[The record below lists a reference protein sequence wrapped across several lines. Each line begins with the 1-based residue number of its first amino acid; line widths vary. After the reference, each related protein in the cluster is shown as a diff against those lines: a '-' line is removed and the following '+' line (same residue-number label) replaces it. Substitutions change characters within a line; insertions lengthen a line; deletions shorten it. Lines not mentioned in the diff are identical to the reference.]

1 MRVFFQTSRQRSFLS
16 ACRIARKKWSASV
29 PLLLAALLTVVF
41 YSCRDEDL
49 LPSVQ
54 SVEHNGT
61 RTEDNA
67 NTSGLTIS
75 GDIKKFY
82 DDKNNLLYSGY
93 TYAPSRRVP
102 LVGEGR
108 VINQITK
115 NLVGVLSNSDNKLE
129 YLVDKN
135 LDNSVKLTG
144 LAEVNTGLPILSVKD
159 VNRVYYDSSNGIK
172 VGFLYKDPG
181 GLLSLNVLKGF
192 WVKTYLK
199 GEEQDG
205 SSTSGSGDDF
215 QLLNLNLL
223 NVSGGLSEISFTT
236 TKPFDEVRIGCASID
251 VDVLSGLE
259 FYYAFVGENPK
270 KIAASFGYYKEA
282 ETNSGLGNTNNL
294 IDEYPDNS
302 EQLSMLGHHELYVDF
317 NEKIVKDSEIG
328 FKTGGLKTLDIDL
341 TGLSLFEL
349 TNNDVNNKYVWGNEK
364 VLSGGIGISLLGTQD
379 GSMSAIA
386 KEDCYGVKIKLN
398 TGLVGGLL
406 DAILGLLGNTHYYY
420 AYSRD
425 PVEIDV
431 SSYFTIGNDTIST
444 DYYNLP
450 TPSDDG
456 SVSYSLDRWPSGA
469 TSPSISGNRIT
480 GMTVNGDYVVQAIY
494 KRGEETSWSYAVIHR
509 DKKEAEAGCNTM
521 MINTSANQGQYTVVE
536 SSGSQGGISL
546 FNKINNR
553 QNLVDDD
560 YTNYAEATNVLS
572 LIQFGSLAGVHSSQ
586 DIAPQGGGK
595 TRVGFVMQTNNQL
608 LGADVLKFFFIRLY
622 NDGKEVFSGLTAEND
637 AVGVGLV
644 GNDGSKLRFYVETD
658 QTFDQVELW
667 TAGLLN
673 VNLNTFRLYY
683 AFYEP
688 VTCEEYAG
696 TSEACM
702 EMITAQKHGATINYA
717 ETKSSSAAS
726 VGSTMNNLS
735 YVIDNSQQTA
745 ASIVAGVSLI
755 SRSTVAVKFNSI
767 RGGQPVGAI
776 LRTPGY
782 VLNASVLQNVT
793 IAAYNGGQAVASEST
808 SGGLASIEVISDAGL
823 AYMEVTPLQD
833 YDEVRISF
841 PSLADALETVW
852 LSGFYIRPD
861 ANGNGIPDCAE
872 EPDDQGGTDGIT
884 YKSITE
890 HVCVD
895 ETNDLGKVRIS
906 VDAQDDKVGTKLT
919 FTCYP
924 YNGNG
929 QKIEQEAELQQDDKG
944 YFFELSLP
952 VGDYSISGLSTYN
965 GLRAQVHPLK
975 TTWKRNAA
983 DTDWNNW
990 SNWTDGSPWGCTNV
1004 VIPTGATRYPNL
1016 KAWGSV
1022 DKFYGGNYCAN
1033 IHFEPGAAVLN
1044 TQYLEYDCAYV
1055 EMEVQSG
1062 MYHMISTPL
1071 HGMVTGDMFVSP
1083 EMPAYFTPLNGAT
1096 YREVRHNPVVRQKM
1110 YSRAVTTATSGT
1122 DLNGTVA
1129 ATADWSRTFNAVA
1142 QLYEQAQGIKMMV
1155 GNEGD
1160 GTSYRLRFPKAY
1172 TEYNYYTLS
1181 GGWVKEETLPEGARN
1196 MNGKFAYEES
1206 GFKPENAG
1214 RSFTFKLRN
1223 EEQGATYFVA
1233 GNPFMSYLDIKT
1245 FLTENKQSVQ
1255 AIRIIDSENVFGE
1268 EEGLVRIS
1276 LSENGNLSFDVAGEQ
1291 SNTIAPL
1298 QAFYVEASGDNAS
1311 DNVDIT
1317 YTSNM
1322 FVQPFAS
1329 TATRSSR
1336 SASVPAAGEMKIS
1349 AVSGNSVSSCS
1360 LLRSAG
1366 ASDAYNAKE
1375 DVITLIDE
1383 NFMPKVKVYTVAGKR
1398 ALDIQKIKNAARV
1411 DLGFMVK
1418 DGSQQTK
1425 FTLNYGSNWKGWTL
1439 VDKQTGNRYLL
1450 DGTSLTVNAG
1460 AMKSNNGRFYL
1471 VKE

>member
-1 MRVFFQTSRQRSFLS
+1 MSVFFQTSRQRSFLS
-16 ACRIARKKWSASV
+16 ACRIAGKKWSASV
-29 PLLLAALLTVVF
+29 PLFLAALLTVVF

-54 SVEHNGT
+54 SFEQGGT
-61 RTEDNA
+61 RAEA
-67 NTSGLTIS
+67 ASTSGL
-75 GDIKKFY
+75 DVVQ
-82 DDKNNLLYSGY
+82 DA
-93 TYAPSRRVP
+93 TYGATYKPNCRVP

-135 LDNSVKLTG
+135 LDNFVSLKG
-144 LAEVNTGLPILSVKD
+144 LAEVNAGLPILSVKD

-181 GLLSLNVLKGF
+181 GLLSLDVLKGF

-205 SSTSGSGDDF
+205 SSTSGSGDNF

-236 TKPFDEVRIGCASID
+236 TKPFDEVCIGCASID

-270 KIAASFGYYKEA
+270 KIAAEKH
-282 ETNSGLGNTNNL
+282 
-294 IDEYPDNS
+294 EYPYA
-302 EQLSMLGHHELYVDF
+302 EQERPLHPLSKGDLVNESLTDGPVCELV
-317 NEKIVKDSEIG
+317 S
-328 FKTGGLKTLDIDL
+328 
-341 TGLSLFEL
+341 
-349 TNNDVNNKYVWGNEK
+349 
-364 VLSGGIGISLLGTQD
+364 
-379 GSMSAIA
+379 
-386 KEDCYGVKIKLN
+386 
-398 TGLVGGLL
+398 
-406 DAILGLLGNTHYYY
+406 GLLGGGLTCRVDFGATIPVGSEVGYYTTGGGLASISLGATKLNAYDTSDNNPQSINTESGIGVSALAGGAREFSMILTKKDTRRLELDLPSGINLLSAVQVHY

-450 TPSDDG
+450 TPSDG
-456 SVSYSLDRWPSGA
+456 TVSYSLFSSPDGA
-469 TSPSISGNRIT
+469 TSSISGNRIT
-480 GMTVNGDYVVQAIY
+480 GMTVNGDYVVKAVY
-494 KRGEETSWSYAVIHR
+494 TREEKEISWSYAVIHR
-509 DKKEAEAGCNTM
+509 NKKEAEAGCNTM
-521 MINTSANQGQYTVVE
+521 MINTSGNKGQYTVVE

-553 QNLVDDD
+553 QNLVDGD

-586 DIAPQGGGK
+586 DIALQGGGK

-622 NDGKEVFSGLTAEND
+622 KDGKEVFSGLTAEND
-637 AVGVGLV
+637 AIGVGQV

-658 QTFDQVELW
+658 KTFDQVELW

-717 ETKSSSAAS
+717 ETKFSSAAS
-726 VGSTMNNLS
+726 VGATTNNLS

-782 VLNASVLQNVT
+782 VLNASVLQNVA

-841 PSLADALETVW
+841 PSLADALKTIW

-872 EPDDQGGTDGIT
+872 ELEVQGEIDIV
-884 YKSITE
+884 YRDITE

-895 ETNDLGKVRIS
+895 ETTYLGNVRIS
-906 VDAQDDKVGTKLT
+906 VDAKPELLGTELT

-929 QKIEQEAELQQDDKG
+929 QKIEQEAALQQDNNG

-975 TTWKRNAA
+975 TTWKRNAS

-1004 VIPTGATRYPNL
+1004 VIPAGATRYPNL
-1016 KAWGSV
+1016 NAWGSV

-1122 DLNGTVA
+1122 DPNGTVV

-1142 QLYEQAQGIKMMV
+1142 QPYEQAQGIKMMV
-1155 GNEGD
+1155 GND
-1160 GTSYRLRFPKAY
+1160 WGTSYRLRFPKAY

-1181 GGWVKEETLPEGARN
+1181 GGWVKKETLPEGARN
-1196 MNGKFAYEES
+1196 MNGKFAYEVI
-1206 GFKPENAG
+1206 GFNPENAG
-1214 RSFTFKLRN
+1214 SSFTFELRN

-1255 AIRIIDSENVFGE
+1255 AIRIIDSENIFGR

-1276 LSENGNLSFDVAGEQ
+1276 LGENGD
-1291 SNTIAPL
+1291 
-1298 QAFYVEASGDNAS
+1298 
-1311 DNVDIT
+1311 
-1317 YTSNM
+1317 
-1322 FVQPFAS
+1322 
-1329 TATRSSR
+1329 
-1336 SASVPAAGEMKIS
+1336 
-1349 AVSGNSVSSCS
+1349 
-1360 LLRSAG
+1360 
-1366 ASDAYNAKE
+1366 
-1375 DVITLIDE
+1375 
-1383 NFMPKVKVYTVAGKR
+1383 
-1398 ALDIQKIKNAARV
+1398 
-1411 DLGFMVK
+1411 
-1418 DGSQQTK
+1418 
-1425 FTLNYGSNWKGWTL
+1425 
-1439 VDKQTGNRYLL
+1439 
-1450 DGTSLTVNAG
+1450 
-1460 AMKSNNGRFYL
+1460 
-1471 VKE
+1471 

>member
-1 MRVFFQTSRQRSFLS
+1 MSVFFQTSRQRSFLS
-16 ACRIARKKWSASV
+16 ACRIAGKKWSASV
-29 PLLLAALLTVVF
+29 PLFLAALLTVVF

-54 SVEHNGT
+54 SFEQGGT
-61 RTEDNA
+61 RAEA
-67 NTSGLTIS
+67 ASTSGL
-75 GDIKKFY
+75 DVVQ
-82 DDKNNLLYSGY
+82 DA
-93 TYAPSRRVP
+93 TYGATYKPNCRVP

-135 LDNSVKLTG
+135 LDNFVSLKG
-144 LAEVNTGLPILSVKD
+144 LAEVNAGLPILSVKD

-181 GLLSLNVLKGF
+181 GLLSLDVLKGF

-205 SSTSGSGDDF
+205 SSTSGSGENF

-236 TKPFDEVRIGCASID
+236 TKPFDEVRIGCASIS
-251 VDVLSGLE
+251 VEVLSGLE

-270 KIAASFGYYKEA
+270 KIAAEKH
-282 ETNSGLGNTNNL
+282 
-294 IDEYPDNS
+294 EYPYA
-302 EQLSMLGHHELYVDF
+302 EQERPLHPLSKGDLVNESLTDGPVCEL
-317 NEKIVKDSEIG
+317 
-328 FKTGGLKTLDIDL
+328 
-341 TGLSLFEL
+341 
-349 TNNDVNNKYVWGNEK
+349 
-364 VLSGGIGISLLGTQD
+364 IS
-379 GSMSAIA
+379 
-386 KEDCYGVKIKLN
+386 
-398 TGLVGGLL
+398 
-406 DAILGLLGNTHYYY
+406 GLLGGLTCRVDFGATIPVGSEVGYYTKGGGLASISLGATKLNAYDTGDNNPQSINTESGIGVSALAGGAREFSMILTKKDTRRLELDLPSGINLLSAVQVHY

-450 TPSDDG
+450 TPSEG
-456 SVSYSLDRWPSGA
+456 TVIYSLISWPSGA
-469 TSPSISGNRIT
+469 TSPSISGNHMT
-480 GMTVNGDYVVQAIY
+480 GMTVNGDYVVKAVY
-494 KRGEETSWSYAVIHR
+494 TREEKETSWSYAVIHR
-509 DKKEAEAGCNTM
+509 NKKEAVAGCNTM
-521 MINTSANQGQYTVVE
+521 MINTSGNEGQYTVVE

-553 QNLVDDD
+553 QNLVDGD

-586 DIAPQGGGK
+586 DIAPQGGK

-622 NDGKEVFSGLTAEND
+622 KDGEEVFSGLTAEND
-637 AVGVGLV
+637 AIGVGLV

-658 QTFDQVELW
+658 RTFDQVELW

-688 VTCEEYAG
+688 TTCEEYAG

-726 VGSTMNNLS
+726 VGATMNNLS

-767 RGGQPVGAI
+767 RGGRTAAGAI

-872 EPDDQGGTDGIT
+872 EPDDQGETDIT
-884 YKSITE
+884 YRSITE

-895 ETNDLGKVRIS
+895 ETTYLGNVRIS
-906 VDAQDDKVGTKLT
+906 VDAKSELLGTELT

-924 YNGNG
+924 YNGNE
-929 QKIEQEAELQQDDKG
+929 QKIEQKAELQQDDKG

-975 TTWKRNAA
+975 TTWKRNAS

-1004 VIPTGATRYPNL
+1004 VIPAGATRYPNL
-1016 KAWGSV
+1016 NAWGSV

-1122 DLNGTVA
+1122 DPNGTVA
-1129 ATADWSRTFNAVA
+1129 ATVDWSRTFNAVA
-1142 QLYEQAQGIKMMV
+1142 QPYEQAQGIKMMV
-1155 GNEGD
+1155 GND
-1160 GTSYRLRFPKAY
+1160 WGTSYRLRFPKAY

-1181 GGWVKEETLPEGARN
+1181 GGWVKKETLPEGARN
-1196 MNGKFAYEES
+1196 MNGKFAYEVI
-1206 GFKPENAG
+1206 GFNPENAG
-1214 RSFTFKLRN
+1214 SSFTFELRN

-1255 AIRIIDSENVFGE
+1255 AIRIIDSESVFGG

-1276 LSENGNLSFDVAGEQ
+1276 LGENGDLSFDVAGEQ

-1298 QAFYVEASGDNAS
+1298 QAFYVEALEGYTS
-1311 DNVDIT
+1311 DNVNIT
-1317 YTSNM
+1317 YTSDM
-1322 FVQPFAS
+1322 FVQPSAS

-1360 LLRSAG
+1360 LIRSAG

-1375 DVITLIDE
+1375 DIVSLIDE
-1383 NFMPKVKVYTVAGKR
+1383 DFMPKVKVYTVADKR
-1398 ALDIQKIKNAARV
+1398 ALDIQEMSNATRV

-1418 DGSQQTK
+1418 DGSQQTE
-1425 FTLNYGSNWKGWTL
+1425 FTLDYGSNWKGWTL
-1439 VDKQTGNRYLL
+1439 VDKQTGKRYLL

-1460 AMKSNNGRFYL
+1460 AMKSNDGRFYL

>member
-1 MRVFFQTSRQRSFLS
+1 MSVFFQTSRQRSFLS
-16 ACRIARKKWSASV
+16 ACRIAGKKWSASV
-29 PLLLAALLTVVF
+29 PLFLAALLTVVF

-54 SVEHNGT
+54 SFEQGGT
-61 RTEDNA
+61 RAEA
-67 NTSGLTIS
+67 ASTSGL
-75 GDIKKFY
+75 DVVQ
-82 DDKNNLLYSGY
+82 DA
-93 TYAPSRRVP
+93 TYGATYKPNCRVP

-135 LDNSVKLTG
+135 LDNFVSLKG
-144 LAEVNTGLPILSVKD
+144 LAEVNAGLPILSVKD
-159 VNRVYYDSSNGIK
+159 VNRVYYDSSNVIK

-181 GLLSLNVLKGF
+181 GLLSLNVLQGF

-199 GEEQDG
+199 GKEQDG
-205 SSTSGSGDDF
+205 SSTSGSGDNF
-215 QLLNLNLL
+215 KLLNLNLL

-270 KIAASFGYYKEA
+270 KIAAEKHEYPYA
-282 ETNSGLGNTNNL
+282 EQERPLHPLSKGDLVNESL
-294 IDEYPDNS
+294 IDGPVC
-302 EQLSMLGHHELYVDF
+302 EL
-317 NEKIVKDSEIG
+317 
-328 FKTGGLKTLDIDL
+328 
-341 TGLSLFEL
+341 
-349 TNNDVNNKYVWGNEK
+349 
-364 VLSGGIGISLLGTQD
+364 IS
-379 GSMSAIA
+379 
-386 KEDCYGVKIKLN
+386 
-398 TGLVGGLL
+398 
-406 DAILGLLGNTHYYY
+406 GLLGGGLTCRVDFGATIPVGSEVGYYTTGGGLASISLGATKLNAYDTSDNNPQSINTESGIGVSALAGGAREFSMILTKKDTRRLELDLPSGINLLSAVQVHY

-450 TPSDDG
+450 TPSDG
-456 SVSYSLDRWPSGA
+456 TVSYSLISWPSGA
-469 TSPSISGNRIT
+469 TSPSISGNHMT
-480 GMTVNGDYVVQAIY
+480 GMTVNGDYAVKAVY
-494 KRGEETSWSYAVIHR
+494 TREEKETSWSYAVIHR
-509 DKKEAEAGCNTM
+509 NKKEAVAGCNTM
-521 MINTSANQGQYTVVE
+521 MINTSENQGQYTVVE

-553 QNLVDDD
+553 QNLVDGD

-586 DIAPQGGGK
+586 DIAPQGGK

-622 NDGKEVFSGLTAEND
+622 KDGEEVFSGLTAEND
-637 AVGVGLV
+637 AIGVGLV

-658 QTFDQVELW
+658 KTFDQVELW

-673 VNLNTFRLYY
+673 VNLNTFRLCY

-726 VGSTMNNLS
+726 VGATMNNLS

-782 VLNASVLQNVT
+782 VLNASVLQNVA
-793 IAAYNGGQAVASEST
+793 IAAYYGGQAVASEST

-872 EPDDQGGTDGIT
+872 EPEDQGETDIT
-884 YKSITE
+884 YRSITE

-895 ETNDLGKVRIS
+895 ETTYLGNVRIS
-906 VDAQDDKVGTKLT
+906 VDAKSELLGTELT

-929 QKIEQEAELQQDDKG
+929 QKIEQKAELQQDDKG

-975 TTWKRNAA
+975 TTWKRNAS

-1004 VIPTGATRYPNL
+1004 VIPAGATRYPNL
-1016 KAWGSV
+1016 NAWGSV

-1071 HGMVTGDMFVSP
+1071 HGMITGDMFVSP
-1083 EMPAYFTPLNGAT
+1083 EMPAYFTPLKEDT
-1096 YREVRHNPVVRQKM
+1096 YREVRHNPIVRQKM

-1122 DLNGTVA
+1122 NGTVV

-1142 QLYEQAQGIKMMV
+1142 QPYEQAQGIKMMV
-1155 GNEGD
+1155 GND
-1160 GTSYRLRFPKAY
+1160 WGTSYRLRFPKAY

-1181 GGWVKEETLPEGARN
+1181 GECVKKETLPVEARN
-1196 MNGKFAYEES
+1196 MNGKFAYEVS
-1206 GFKPENAG
+1206 GFNPENAG
-1214 RSFTFKLRN
+1214 NSFTFELRN
-1223 EEQGATYFVA
+1223 DGKGATYFVA

-1245 FLTENKQSVQ
+1245 FLTENKQFVQ
-1255 AIRIIDSENVFGE
+1255 AIRIIDSESVFGE
-1268 EEGLVRIS
+1268 EEGLARIS
-1276 LSENGNLSFDVAGEQ
+1276 LGKNGDLSFNVAGEQ

-1298 QAFYVEASGDNAS
+1298 QAFYVEASGGYTS
-1311 DNVDIT
+1311 DNVNIT
-1317 YTSNM
+1317 YTSDM
-1322 FVQPFAS
+1322 FVQPSAS

-1336 SASVPAAGEMKIS
+1336 SASVPTAGEMKIS

-1360 LLRSAG
+1360 LIRSAG

-1375 DVITLIDE
+1375 DIVSLIDE
-1383 NFMPKVKVYTVAGKR
+1383 DFMPKVKVYTVADKR
-1398 ALDIQKIKNAARV
+1398 ALDIQKMSNATRV
-1411 DLGFMVK
+1411 GLGFMVK
-1418 DGSQQTK
+1418 DGSQQTE
-1425 FTLNYGSNWKGWTL
+1425 FTLDYGSNWKGWTL
-1439 VDKQTGNRYLL
+1439 VDKQTGKRYLL

-1460 AMKSNNGRFYL
+1460 AMKSNDGRFYL

>member
-1 MRVFFQTSRQRSFLS
+1 MSVFFQTSRQRSFLS
-16 ACRIARKKWSASV
+16 ACRIAGKKWSASV
-29 PLLLAALLTVVF
+29 PLFLAALLTVVF

-54 SVEHNGT
+54 SFEQGGT
-61 RTEDNA
+61 RAEA
-67 NTSGLTIS
+67 ASTSGL
-75 GDIKKFY
+75 DVVQ
-82 DDKNNLLYSGY
+82 DA
-93 TYAPSRRVP
+93 TYGATYKPNCRVP

-135 LDNSVKLTG
+135 LDNFVSLKG
-144 LAEVNTGLPILSVKD
+144 LAEVNAGLPILSVKD

-172 VGFLYKDPG
+172 VGFLYKAPG
-181 GLLSLNVLKGF
+181 GLLSLNVLQGF

-199 GEEQDG
+199 GKEQDG
-205 SSTSGSGDDF
+205 SSTSGSGDKF

-236 TKPFDEVRIGCASID
+236 TKPFDEVRIGCASIS

-270 KIAASFGYYKEA
+270 KIAA
-282 ETNSGLGNTNNL
+282 ETYA
-294 IDEYPDNS
+294 YPTAK
-302 EQLSMLGHHELYVDF
+302 Q
-317 NEKIVKDSEIG
+317 EKPAH
-328 FKTGGLKTLDIDL
+328 
-341 TGLSLFEL
+341 
-349 TNNDVNNKYVWGNEK
+349 
-364 VLSGGIGISLLGTQD
+364 LGTGDLVNKNLND
-379 GSMSAIA
+379 GPVC
-386 KEDCYGVKIKLN
+386 E
-398 TGLVGGLL
+398 LVS
-406 DAILGLLGNTHYYY
+406 GLLGGLTCRVDFGATIPVDSEVGYYTTGGGLASISLGATKLNAYDTSDNNPQSINTESGIGVSALAGGAREFSMILTKENAQRLELDLPSGINLLSAVRVHY

-450 TPSDDG
+450 TPSDG
-456 SVSYSLDRWPSGA
+456 TVSYSLFSSPDGA
-469 TSPSISGNRIT
+469 TSSISGNRIT
-480 GMTVNGDYVVQAIY
+480 GMTVNGDYVVKAVY
-494 KRGEETSWSYAVIHR
+494 TREEKETSWSYAVIHR
-509 DKKEAEAGCNTM
+509 NKKEAEAGCNTM
-521 MINTSANQGQYTVVE
+521 MINTSGSEGQYTVVE

-553 QNLVDDD
+553 QNLVDGD

-586 DIAPQGGGK
+586 DIAPQGGK

-622 NDGKEVFSGLTAEND
+622 KDGEEVFSGLTAEND
-637 AVGVGLV
+637 AIGVGLV

-726 VGSTMNNLS
+726 VGATMNNLS

-782 VLNASVLQNVT
+782 VLNASVLQNVA

-872 EPDDQGGTDGIT
+872 EPDDQGETDIA

-895 ETNDLGKVRIS
+895 ETTYLGNVRIF

-929 QKIEQEAELQQDDKG
+929 QKIEQEAELRQDDKG

-975 TTWKRNAA
+975 TTWKRNAS

-1004 VIPTGATRYPNL
+1004 VIPAGATRYPDLN
-1016 KAWGSV
+1016 AWGSV

-1096 YREVRHNPVVRQKM
+1096 YREVRHNPIVRQKM

-1122 DLNGTVA
+1122 NGTVV

-1142 QLYEQAQGIKMMV
+1142 QPYEQAQGIKMMV
-1155 GNEGD
+1155 GND
-1160 GTSYRLRFPKAY
+1160 WGTFYRLRFPKAY

-1181 GGWVKEETLPEGARN
+1181 GGWVKKETLPEGARN
-1196 MNGKFAYEES
+1196 MNGKFAYEVI
-1206 GFKPENAG
+1206 GFNPENAG
-1214 RSFTFKLRN
+1214 SSFTFELRN
-1223 EEQGATYFVA
+1223 EEQGATCFVA

-1255 AIRIIDSENVFGE
+1255 AIRIIDSENIFGGK
-1268 EEGLVRIS
+1268 EGLVRIS
-1276 LSENGNLSFDVAGEQ
+1276 LGENGDLSFDVAGEQ

-1298 QAFYVEASGDNAS
+1298 QAFYVEVSGDYAS
-1311 DNVDIT
+1311 DNVNIT

-1322 FVQPFAS
+1322 FVQPSAS

-1336 SASVPAAGEMKIS
+1336 SASVPTAGEMKIS

-1375 DVITLIDE
+1375 DIVSLIDE
-1383 NFMPKVKVYTVAGKR
+1383 DFMPKVKVYTVADKR
-1398 ALDIQKIKNAARV
+1398 ALDIQKMSNATRV
-1411 DLGFMVK
+1411 GLGFMVK
-1418 DGSQQTK
+1418 DGSQQTE
-1425 FTLNYGSNWKGWTL
+1425 FTLDYGSNWKGWTL
-1439 VDKQTGNRYLL
+1439 VDKQTGKRYLL

-1460 AMKSNNGRFYL
+1460 AMKSNDGRFYL

>member
-1 MRVFFQTSRQRSFLS
+1 MSVFFQTSRQRSFLS
-16 ACRIARKKWSASV
+16 ACRIAGKKWSASV
-29 PLLLAALLTVVF
+29 PLFLAALLTVVF

-54 SVEHNGT
+54 SFEQGGT
-61 RTEDNA
+61 RAEA
-67 NTSGLTIS
+67 ASTSGL
-75 GDIKKFY
+75 DVVQ
-82 DDKNNLLYSGY
+82 DA
-93 TYAPSRRVP
+93 TYGATYKPNCRVP

-135 LDNSVKLTG
+135 LDNFVSLKG
-144 LAEVNTGLPILSVKD
+144 LAEVNAGLPILSVKD
-159 VNRVYYDSSNGIK
+159 VNRVYYDSSNVIK

-181 GLLSLNVLKGF
+181 GLLSLDVLKGF

-205 SSTSGSGDDF
+205 SSTLGSGENF

-236 TKPFDEVRIGCASID
+236 TKPFDEVRIGCASIS
-251 VDVLSGLE
+251 VEVLSGLE

-270 KIAASFGYYKEA
+270 KIAAEKH
-282 ETNSGLGNTNNL
+282 
-294 IDEYPDNS
+294 EYPYA
-302 EQLSMLGHHELYVDF
+302 EQERPLHPLSKGDLVNESLTDGPVCEL
-317 NEKIVKDSEIG
+317 
-328 FKTGGLKTLDIDL
+328 
-341 TGLSLFEL
+341 
-349 TNNDVNNKYVWGNEK
+349 
-364 VLSGGIGISLLGTQD
+364 IS
-379 GSMSAIA
+379 
-386 KEDCYGVKIKLN
+386 
-398 TGLVGGLL
+398 
-406 DAILGLLGNTHYYY
+406 GLLGGLTCRVDFGATIPVGSEVGYYTKGGGLASISLGATKLNAYDTGDNNPQSINTESGIGVSALAGGAREFSMILTKKDTRRLELDLPSGINLLSAVQVHY

-450 TPSDDG
+450 TPSEG
-456 SVSYSLDRWPSGA
+456 TVIYSLISWPSGA
-469 TSPSISGNRIT
+469 TSPSISGNHMT
-480 GMTVNGDYVVQAIY
+480 GMTVNGDYVVKAVY
-494 KRGEETSWSYAVIHR
+494 TREEKETSWSYAVIHR
-509 DKKEAEAGCNTM
+509 NKKEAVAGCNTM
-521 MINTSANQGQYTVVE
+521 MINTSGNEGQYTVVE

-553 QNLVDDD
+553 QNLVDGD

-586 DIAPQGGGK
+586 DIAPQGGK

-622 NDGKEVFSGLTAEND
+622 KDGEEVFSGLTAEND
-637 AVGVGLV
+637 AIGVGLV

-658 QTFDQVELW
+658 KTFDQVELW

-688 VTCEEYAG
+688 TTCEEYAG

-726 VGSTMNNLS
+726 VGATMNNLS

-767 RGGQPVGAI
+767 RGGQPLGAI

-782 VLNASVLQNVT
+782 VLNASVLQNAT

-872 EPDDQGGTDGIT
+872 EPDDQGETDIT
-884 YKSITE
+884 YRSITE

-895 ETNDLGKVRIS
+895 ETTYLGNVRIS
-906 VDAQDDKVGTKLT
+906 VDAKSELLGTELT

-924 YNGNG
+924 YNGNE
-929 QKIEQEAELQQDDKG
+929 QKIEQKAELQQDDKG

-975 TTWKRNAA
+975 TTWKRNAS

-1004 VIPTGATRYPNL
+1004 VIPAGATRYPNL
-1016 KAWGSV
+1016 NAWGSV

-1071 HGMVTGDMFVSP
+1071 HGMITGDMFVSP

-1096 YREVRHNPVVRQKM
+1096 YREVRHNPIVRQKM

-1122 DLNGTVA
+1122 DSNGTVV

-1142 QLYEQAQGIKMMV
+1142 QPYEQAQGIKMMV
-1155 GNEGD
+1155 GND
-1160 GTSYRLRFPKAY
+1160 WGTSYRLRFPKAY

-1181 GGWVKEETLPEGARN
+1181 GRWVKKETLPEGARN

-1214 RSFTFKLRN
+1214 RSFTFELRN

-1255 AIRIIDSENVFGE
+1255 AIRIIDSESVFGE

-1276 LSENGNLSFDVAGEQ
+1276 LGKNGDLSFDVAGEQ

-1298 QAFYVEASGDNAS
+1298 QAFYVEALEGYTS
-1311 DNVDIT
+1311 DNVNIT
-1317 YTSNM
+1317 YTSDM
-1322 FVQPFAS
+1322 FVQPSAS

-1336 SASVPAAGEMKIS
+1336 SASVPTAGEMKIS

-1360 LLRSAG
+1360 LIRSAG

-1375 DVITLIDE
+1375 DIVSLIDE
-1383 NFMPKVKVYTVAGKR
+1383 DFMPKVKVYTVADKR
-1398 ALDIQKIKNAARV
+1398 ALDIQKMSNATRV

-1418 DGSQQTK
+1418 DGSQQTE
-1425 FTLNYGSNWKGWTL
+1425 FTLDYGSNWKGWTL
-1439 VDKQTGNRYLL
+1439 VDKQTGKRYLL

-1460 AMKSNNGRFYL
+1460 AMKSNDGRFYL

>member
-1 MRVFFQTSRQRSFLS
+1 MSVFFQTSRQRSFLS
-16 ACRIARKKWSASV
+16 VCRIAGKKWSASV
-29 PLLLAALLTVVF
+29 PLFLAALLTVVF

-54 SVEHNGT
+54 SFEQGGT
-61 RTEDNA
+61 RAETA
-67 NTSGLTIS
+67 STSGL
-75 GDIKKFY
+75 DVVQ
-82 DDKNNLLYSGY
+82 DA
-93 TYAPSRRVP
+93 TYGATYKPNCRVP

-135 LDNSVKLTG
+135 LDNFVSLKG
-144 LAEVNTGLPILSVKD
+144 LAEVNAGLPILSVKD

-181 GLLSLNVLKGF
+181 GLLSLNVLQGF

-199 GEEQDG
+199 GKEQDG
-205 SSTSGSGDDF
+205 SSTSGSGDNF

-270 KIAASFGYYKEA
+270 KIAAEKH
-282 ETNSGLGNTNNL
+282 
-294 IDEYPDNS
+294 EYPYA
-302 EQLSMLGHHELYVDF
+302 EQERPLHPLSKGDLVNESLTDGPVCELV
-317 NEKIVKDSEIG
+317 S
-328 FKTGGLKTLDIDL
+328 
-341 TGLSLFEL
+341 
-349 TNNDVNNKYVWGNEK
+349 
-364 VLSGGIGISLLGTQD
+364 
-379 GSMSAIA
+379 
-386 KEDCYGVKIKLN
+386 
-398 TGLVGGLL
+398 
-406 DAILGLLGNTHYYY
+406 GLLGGGLTCRVDFGATIPVGSEVGYYTTGGGLASISLGATKLNAYDTSDNNPQSINAESGIGVSALAGGAREFSMILTKKDTRRLELDLPSGINLLSAVQVHY

-450 TPSDDG
+450 TPSDG
-456 SVSYSLDRWPSGA
+456 TVSYSLFSSPDGA
-469 TSPSISGNRIT
+469 TSSISGNRIT
-480 GMTVNGDYVVQAIY
+480 GMTVNGDYVVKAVY
-494 KRGEETSWSYAVIHR
+494 TREEKEISWSYAVIHR
-509 DKKEAEAGCNTM
+509 NKKEAEAGCNTM
-521 MINTSANQGQYTVVE
+521 MINTSGNKGQYTVVE

-553 QNLVDDD
+553 QNLVDGD

-586 DIAPQGGGK
+586 DIALQGGGK

-622 NDGKEVFSGLTAEND
+622 KDGKEVFSGLTAEND
-637 AVGVGLV
+637 AIGVGLV

-658 QTFDQVELW
+658 KTFDQVELW

-717 ETKSSSAAS
+717 ETKSSSVAS
-726 VGSTMNNLS
+726 VGATTNNLS

-745 ASIVAGVSLI
+745 ASIVTGVSLI

-782 VLNASVLQNVT
+782 VLNASVLQNVA

-841 PSLADALETVW
+841 PSLADALKTIW

-872 EPDDQGGTDGIT
+872 ELEVQGEIDIV
-884 YKSITE
+884 YRDITE

-895 ETNDLGKVRIS
+895 ETTYLGNVRIS
-906 VDAQDDKVGTKLT
+906 VDAKPELLGTELT

-929 QKIEQEAELQQDDKG
+929 QKIEQEAALQQDNNG

-965 GLRAQVHPLK
+965 GLRAQIHPLK
-975 TTWKRNAA
+975 TTWKRNAS

-1004 VIPTGATRYPNL
+1004 VIPAGATRYPNL
-1016 KAWGSV
+1016 NAWGSV

-1122 DLNGTVA
+1122 DPNGTVV

-1142 QLYEQAQGIKMMV
+1142 QPYEQAQGIKMMV
-1155 GNEGD
+1155 GND
-1160 GTSYRLRFPKAY
+1160 WGTSYRLRFPKAY

-1181 GGWVKEETLPEGARN
+1181 GGWVKKETLPEGARN
-1196 MNGKFAYEES
+1196 MNGKFAYEVI
-1206 GFKPENAG
+1206 GFNPENAG
-1214 RSFTFKLRN
+1214 SSFTFELRN
-1223 EEQGATYFVA
+1223 EEQGATCFVA

-1255 AIRIIDSENVFGE
+1255 AIRIIDSENIFGGK
-1268 EEGLVRIS
+1268 EGLVRIS
-1276 LSENGNLSFDVAGEQ
+1276 LGENGDLSFDVAGEQ

-1298 QAFYVEASGDNAS
+1298 QAFYVEVSGDYAS
-1311 DNVDIT
+1311 DNVNIT

-1322 FVQPFAS
+1322 FVQPSAS

-1336 SASVPAAGEMKIS
+1336 SASVPTAGEMKIS

-1375 DVITLIDE
+1375 DIVSLIDE
-1383 NFMPKVKVYTVAGKR
+1383 DFMPKVKVYTVADKR
-1398 ALDIQKIKNAARV
+1398 ALDIQKMSNATRV
-1411 DLGFMVK
+1411 GLGFMVK
-1418 DGSQQTK
+1418 DGSQQTE
-1425 FTLNYGSNWKGWTL
+1425 FTLDYGSNWKGWTL
-1439 VDKQTGNRYLL
+1439 VDKQTGKRYLL

-1460 AMKSNNGRFYL
+1460 AMKSNDGRFNL

>member
-1 MRVFFQTSRQRSFLS
+1 MSVFFQTSRQRSFLS
-16 ACRIARKKWSASV
+16 ACRIAGKKWSASV
-29 PLLLAALLTVVF
+29 PLFLAALLTVVF

-54 SVEHNGT
+54 SFEQGGT
-61 RTEDNA
+61 RAEA
-67 NTSGLTIS
+67 ASTSGL
-75 GDIKKFY
+75 DVVQ
-82 DDKNNLLYSGY
+82 DA
-93 TYAPSRRVP
+93 TYGATYKPNCRVP

-135 LDNSVKLTG
+135 LDNFVSLKG
-144 LAEVNTGLPILSVKD
+144 LAEVNAGLPILSVKD

-181 GLLSLNVLKGF
+181 GLLSLDVLKGF

-205 SSTSGSGDDF
+205 SSTSGSGENF

-270 KIAASFGYYKEA
+270 KIAAEKH
-282 ETNSGLGNTNNL
+282 
-294 IDEYPDNS
+294 EYPYA
-302 EQLSMLGHHELYVDF
+302 EQERPRHHLLKGDLV
-317 NEKIVKDSEIG
+317 NES
-328 FKTGGLKTLDIDL
+328 L
-341 TGLSLFEL
+341 T
-349 TNNDVNNKYVWGNEK
+349 
-364 VLSGGIGISLLGTQD
+364 D
-379 GSMSAIA
+379 GPVC
-386 KEDCYGVKIKLN
+386 E
-398 TGLVGGLL
+398 LVGGLL
-406 DAILGLLGNTHYYY
+406 GGGLTCRVDFGATIPVGSEVGYYTTGGGLASISLGATELNAYDTSDNNPQSINAESGIGVSALAGGAREFSMILTKKDTRRLELDLPSGINLLSAVQVHY

-450 TPSDDG
+450 TPSEG
-456 SVSYSLDRWPSGA
+456 TVIYSLISSPNGV
-469 TSPSISGNRIT
+469 TSPEISGNHIT
-480 GMTVNGDYVVQAIY
+480 GMTVNGDYVVKAVY
-494 KRGEETSWSYAVIHR
+494 TREEKEISWSYAVIHR
-509 DKKEAEAGCNTM
+509 NKKEAEAGCNTM
-521 MINTSANQGQYTVVE
+521 MINTSGNEGQYTVVE

-553 QNLVDDD
+553 QNLVDGD

-586 DIAPQGGGK
+586 DIALQGGGK

-622 NDGKEVFSGLTAEND
+622 KDGKEVFSGLTAEND

-658 QTFDQVELW
+658 RTFDQVELW

-688 VTCEEYAG
+688 TTCEEYAG

-717 ETKSSSAAS
+717 ETKSSSVAS
-726 VGSTMNNLS
+726 VGATTNNLS

-755 SRSTVAVKFNSI
+755 SRPTVAVKFNSI
-767 RGGQPVGAI
+767 RGGQPLGAI

-808 SGGLASIEVISDAGL
+808 SSGLASIEVISDAGL

-833 YDEVRISF
+833 YNEVRISF

-872 EPDDQGGTDGIT
+872 ELEVQGEIDIV
-884 YKSITE
+884 YRDITE

-895 ETNDLGKVRIS
+895 ETTYLGNVRIS
-906 VDAQDDKVGTKLT
+906 VDAKPELLGTELT

-929 QKIEQEAELQQDDKG
+929 QKIEQEAALQQDNNG

-975 TTWKRNAA
+975 TTWKRNAL

-990 SNWTDGSPWGCTNV
+990 NNWTDGSPWGCTNV
-1004 VIPTGATRYPNL
+1004 VIPAGATRYPNL
-1016 KAWGSV
+1016 NAWGSV

-1122 DLNGTVA
+1122 DPNGTVV

-1142 QLYEQAQGIKMMV
+1142 QPYEQAQGIKMMV
-1155 GNEGD
+1155 GND
-1160 GTSYRLRFPKAY
+1160 WGTSYRLRFPKAY

-1181 GGWVKEETLPEGARN
+1181 GGWVKKETLPEGARN
-1196 MNGKFAYEES
+1196 MNGKFAYEVI
-1206 GFKPENAG
+1206 GFNPENAG
-1214 RSFTFKLRN
+1214 SSFTFELRN
-1223 EEQGATYFVA
+1223 EEQGATCFVA

-1255 AIRIIDSENVFGE
+1255 AIRIIDSENIFGGK
-1268 EEGLVRIS
+1268 EGLVRIS
-1276 LSENGNLSFDVAGEQ
+1276 LGENGDLSFDVAGEQ

-1298 QAFYVEASGDNAS
+1298 QAFYVEVSGDYAS
-1311 DNVDIT
+1311 DNVNIT

-1322 FVQPFAS
+1322 FVQPSAS

-1336 SASVPAAGEMKIS
+1336 SASVPTAGEMKIS

-1375 DVITLIDE
+1375 DIVSLIDE
-1383 NFMPKVKVYTVAGKR
+1383 DFMPKVKVYTVADKR
-1398 ALDIQKIKNAARV
+1398 ALDIQKMSNATRV
-1411 DLGFMVK
+1411 GLGFMVK
-1418 DGSQQTK
+1418 DGSQQTE
-1425 FTLNYGSNWKGWTL
+1425 FTLDYGSNWKGWTL
-1439 VDKQTGNRYLL
+1439 VDKQTGKRYLL

-1460 AMKSNNGRFYL
+1460 AMKSNDGRFYL

>member
-1 MRVFFQTSRQRSFLS
+1 MSVFFQTSRQRSFLS
-16 ACRIARKKWSASV
+16 VCRIAGKKWSASV
-29 PLLLAALLTVVF
+29 PLFLAALLTVVF

-54 SVEHNGT
+54 SFEQGGT
-61 RTEDNA
+61 RAETA
-67 NTSGLTIS
+67 STSGL
-75 GDIKKFY
+75 DVVQ
-82 DDKNNLLYSGY
+82 DA
-93 TYAPSRRVP
+93 TYGATYKPNCRVP

-135 LDNSVKLTG
+135 LDNFVSLKG
-144 LAEVNTGLPILSVKD
+144 LAEVNAGLPILSVKD

-181 GLLSLNVLKGF
+181 GLLSLNVLQGF

-199 GEEQDG
+199 GKEQDG
-205 SSTSGSGDDF
+205 SSTSGSGDNF

-270 KIAASFGYYKEA
+270 KIAAEKH
-282 ETNSGLGNTNNL
+282 
-294 IDEYPDNS
+294 EYPYA
-302 EQLSMLGHHELYVDF
+302 EQERPLHPLSKGDLV
-317 NEKIVKDSEIG
+317 NES
-328 FKTGGLKTLDIDL
+328 L
-341 TGLSLFEL
+341 T
-349 TNNDVNNKYVWGNEK
+349 
-364 VLSGGIGISLLGTQD
+364 D
-379 GSMSAIA
+379 GPVC
-386 KEDCYGVKIKLN
+386 E
-398 TGLVGGLL
+398 LVGGLL
-406 DAILGLLGNTHYYY
+406 GGGLTCRVDFGATIPVGSEVGYYTTGGGLASISLGATKLNAYDTSDNNPQSINAESGIGVSALAGGAREFSMILTKKDTRRLELDLPSGINLLSAVQVHY

-450 TPSDDG
+450 TPSEG
-456 SVSYSLDRWPSGA
+456 TVIYSLISSPNGV
-469 TSPSISGNRIT
+469 TSPEISGNHIT
-480 GMTVNGDYVVQAIY
+480 GMTVNGDYVVKAVY
-494 KRGEETSWSYAVIHR
+494 TREEKEISWSYAVIHR
-509 DKKEAEAGCNTM
+509 NKKEAEAGCNTM
-521 MINTSANQGQYTVVE
+521 MINTSGNEGQYTVVE

-553 QNLVDDD
+553 QNLVDGD

-586 DIAPQGGGK
+586 DIALQGGGK

-622 NDGKEVFSGLTAEND
+622 KDGKEVFSGLTAEND

-658 QTFDQVELW
+658 RTFDQVELW

-717 ETKSSSAAS
+717 ETKSSSVAS
-726 VGSTMNNLS
+726 VGATTNNLS

-755 SRSTVAVKFNSI
+755 SRPTVAVKFNSI
-767 RGGQPVGAI
+767 RGGQPLGAI

-808 SGGLASIEVISDAGL
+808 SSGLASIEVISDAGL

-833 YDEVRISF
+833 YNEVRISF

-872 EPDDQGGTDGIT
+872 ELEVQGEIDIV
-884 YKSITE
+884 YRDITE

-895 ETNDLGKVRIS
+895 ETTYLGNVRIS
-906 VDAQDDKVGTKLT
+906 VDAKPELLGTELT

-929 QKIEQEAELQQDDKG
+929 QKIEQEAALQQDNNG

-975 TTWKRNAA
+975 TTWKRNAL

-990 SNWTDGSPWGCTNV
+990 NNWTDGSPWGCTNV
-1004 VIPTGATRYPNL
+1004 VIPAGATRYPNL
-1016 KAWGSV
+1016 NAWGSV

-1122 DLNGTVA
+1122 DPNGTVV

-1142 QLYEQAQGIKMMV
+1142 QPYEQAQGIKMMV
-1155 GNEGD
+1155 GND
-1160 GTSYRLRFPKAY
+1160 WGTSYRLRFPKAY

-1181 GGWVKEETLPEGARN
+1181 GGWVKKETLPEGARN
-1196 MNGKFAYEES
+1196 MNGKFAYEVI
-1206 GFKPENAG
+1206 GFNPENAG
-1214 RSFTFKLRN
+1214 SSFTFELRN
-1223 EEQGATYFVA
+1223 EEQGATCFVA

-1255 AIRIIDSENVFGE
+1255 AIRIIDSENIFGGK
-1268 EEGLVRIS
+1268 EGLVRIS
-1276 LSENGNLSFDVAGEQ
+1276 LGENGDLSFDVAGEQ

-1298 QAFYVEASGDNAS
+1298 QAFYVEVSGDYAS
-1311 DNVDIT
+1311 DNVNIT

-1322 FVQPFAS
+1322 FVQPSAS

-1336 SASVPAAGEMKIS
+1336 SASVPTAGEMKIS

-1375 DVITLIDE
+1375 DIVSLINED
-1383 NFMPKVKVYTVAGKR
+1383 FMPKVKVYTVADKR
-1398 ALDIQKIKNAARV
+1398 ALDIQKMSNATRV
-1411 DLGFMVK
+1411 GLGFMVK
-1418 DGSQQTK
+1418 DGSQQTE
-1425 FTLNYGSNWKGWTL
+1425 FTLDYGSNWKGWTL
-1439 VDKQTGNRYLL
+1439 VDKQTGKRYLL

-1460 AMKSNNGRFYL
+1460 AMKSNDGRFYL

>member
-1 MRVFFQTSRQRSFLS
+1 MKSFFQTSRQRSFLS
-16 ACRIARKKWSASV
+16 ACRITGKKWSASV
-29 PLLLAALLTVVF
+29 PLLLAALLAVVF

-49 LPSVQ
+49 TPSMLSFEQ
-54 SVEHNGT
+54 GGT
-61 RTEDNA
+61 RADA
-67 NTSGLTIS
+67 ASTSGLEVVQ
-75 GDIKKFY
+75 
-82 DDKNNLLYSGY
+82 NA
-93 TYAPSRRVP
+93 TYGATYKPNCRVP

-115 NLVGVLSNSDNKLE
+115 GLIAVGANNENQEFLI
-129 YLVDKN
+129 DKN
-135 LDNSVKLTG
+135 LTNGVTVSG
-144 LAEVNTGLPILSVKD
+144 LAKVDAGIPIFSVRD
-159 VNRVYYDSSNGIK
+159 INRVYYNDNEEQGVK
-172 VGFLYKDPG
+172 VGFVYEPQG
-181 GLLSLNVLKGF
+181 GVLDLSVLKSFYVQTLLNGK
-192 WVKTYLK
+192 V
-199 GEEQDG
+199 QD
-205 SSTSGSGDDF
+205 SSLSESGGGF

-223 NVSGGLSEISFTT
+223 NVAGGKYEVSFDAK
-236 TKPFDEVRIGCASID
+236 KPFDEVRLGYAGVNVNVS
-251 VDVLSGLE
+251 VNQSAK
-259 FYYAFVGENPK
+259 FYYAFVGENPE
-270 KIAASFGYYKEA
+270 KIAAEGYTYTQA
-282 ETNSGLGNTNNL
+282 EGEETYSIPGGLIEGWKSCDVLTDEYLFSNGDRYGLISGLSFKKYRVN
-294 IDEYPDNS
+294 
-302 EQLSMLGHHELYVDF
+302 F
-317 NEKIVKDSEIG
+317 NAEIPAGSEIG
-328 FKTGGLKTLDIDL
+328 FRTSTATLLNVDLGGVTMHALNESNESQQEVELGTGI
-341 TGLSLFEL
+341 GLS
-349 TNNDVNNKYVWGNEK
+349 
-364 VLSGGIGISLLGTQD
+364 
-379 GSMSAIA
+379 A
-386 KEDCYGVKIKLN
+386 
-398 TGLVGGLL
+398 VGGNSKNFSFITTKGARGVQIDFPLSVKL
-406 DAILGLLGNTHYYY
+406 EATTIHY

-450 TPSDDG
+450 TPSDG
-456 SVSYSLDRWPSGA
+456 TVTYSLISYPEGA

-480 GMTVNGDYVVQAIY
+480 GMTVNGDYVVKAIY
-494 KRGEETSWSYAVIHR
+494 TRGEETSHSYAVIHR
-509 DKKEAEAGCNTM
+509 NKKEAVAGCNTM
-521 MINTSANQGQYTVVE
+521 MINTSTNPEQYTVV
-536 SSGSQGGISL
+536 SGSQGGISL

-553 QNLVDDD
+553 QNLVDGD
-560 YTNYAEATNVLS
+560 YTNYAEATNVLN
-572 LIQFGSLAGVHSSQ
+572 LIQFGSLAGVYSSQ
-586 DIAPQGGGK
+586 DIAPQGEK

-622 NDGKEVFSGLTAEND
+622 KDGEEVFSGLTAEND
-637 AVGVGLV
+637 AVGVGLI

-658 QTFDQVELW
+658 KTFDQVELW
-667 TAGLLN
+667 TAGLLT

-688 VTCEEYAG
+688 VTCEEYEG

-717 ETKSSSAAS
+717 ETKSSSAVS
-726 VGSTMNNLS
+726 VGATMNNLS

-767 RGGQPVGAI
+767 RGGQPLGAI

-841 PSLADALETVW
+841 PSLAETLETVW

-872 EPDDQGGTDGIT
+872 EPEDQGETDGIT
-884 YKSITE
+884 YESITE

-895 ETNDLGKVRIS
+895 EATYLGKVRIS

-924 YNGNG
+924 YDGNG
-929 QKIEQEAELQQDDKG
+929 QKIEQEATLLHDNDG

-952 VGDYSISGLSTYN
+952 VGDYSISGLPTYN

-975 TTWKRNAA
+975 TTWKRNPV

-990 SNWTDGSPWGCTNV
+990 SNWTDGSPWGCTKV
-1004 VIPTGATRYPNL
+1004 VIPTGATRYPVL
-1016 KAWGSV
+1016 KPWSSV
-1022 DKFYGGNYCAN
+1022 DEFYDGNYCEN
-1033 IHFEPGAAVLN
+1033 IHFEPGGAVLN

-1071 HGMVTGDMFVSP
+1071 NGMVTGDMFVSS
-1083 EMPAYFTPLNGAT
+1083 EMPAYFTQLDDKT
-1096 YREVRHNPVVRQKM
+1096 YPEVRHNPIVRQKM

-1142 QLYEQAQGIKMMV
+1142 QSYEQAQGIKVMV

-1172 TEYNYYTLS
+1172 TKYNYYTLS
-1181 GGWVKEETLPEGARN
+1181 GGHVKEEKLPEVARN

-1223 EEQGATYFVA
+1223 EKQDAAYFVA

-1255 AIRIIDSENVFGE
+1255 AIRIIDSENVSGE

-1276 LSENGNLSFDVAGEQ
+1276 LSDVAGEQ

-1317 YTSNM
+1317 YTSDM
-1322 FVQPFAS
+1322 FVQPSAS

-1336 SASVPAAGEMKIS
+1336 SASVPSASEMKIS
-1349 AVSGNSVSSCS
+1349 ATSGGSVSTC
-1360 LLRSAG
+1360 LLTLSAG
-1366 ASDAYNAKE
+1366 ALDAYSAKE
-1375 DVITLIDE
+1375 DVVSLIDE
-1383 NFMPKVKVYTVAGKR
+1383 DFMPKVKVYTVADKR
-1398 ALDIQKIKNAARV
+1398 ALDIQKMNKAKHV
-1411 DLGFMVK
+1411 DLGFVVK
-1418 DGSQQTK
+1418 DGTQNTEI
-1425 FTLNYGSNWKGWTL
+1425 TLNYGSNWKGWTL
-1439 VDKQTGNRYLL
+1439 VDKQTGNRYELN
-1450 DGTSLTVNAG
+1450 GNTVSVNAG
-1460 AMKSNNGRFYL
+1460 ALKSNDSRFYL
-1471 VKE
+1471 EKQ

>member
-1 MRVFFQTSRQRSFLS
+1 MSVFFQTSRQRSFLS
-16 ACRIARKKWSASV
+16 ACRIAGKKWSASV
-29 PLLLAALLTVVF
+29 PLFLAALLTVVF

-54 SVEHNGT
+54 SFEQGGT
-61 RTEDNA
+61 RAEA
-67 NTSGLTIS
+67 ASTSGL
-75 GDIKKFY
+75 DVVQ
-82 DDKNNLLYSGY
+82 DA
-93 TYAPSRRVP
+93 TYGATYKPNCRVP

-135 LDNSVKLTG
+135 LDNFVSLKG
-144 LAEVNTGLPILSVKD
+144 LAEVNAGLPILSVKD
-159 VNRVYYDSSNGIK
+159 VNRVYYDSSNVIK
-172 VGFLYKDPG
+172 VGFLYKAPG
-181 GLLSLNVLKGF
+181 GLLSLNVLQGF

-199 GEEQDG
+199 GKEQDG
-205 SSTSGSGDDF
+205 SSTSGSGDKF

-236 TKPFDEVRIGCASID
+236 TKPFDEVRIGCASIS
-251 VDVLSGLE
+251 VEVLSGLE

-270 KIAASFGYYKEA
+270 KIAAKEH
-282 ETNSGLGNTNNL
+282 
-294 IDEYPDNS
+294 EYPDAKQERPS
-302 EQLSMLGHHELYVDF
+302 
-317 NEKIVKDSEIG
+317 
-328 FKTGGLKTLDIDL
+328 
-341 TGLSLFEL
+341 
-349 TNNDVNNKYVWGNEK
+349 TNITD
-364 VLSGGIGISLLGTQD
+364 LLGRNLVDSDISNGPTCELL
-379 GSMSAIA
+379 S
-386 KEDCYGVKIKLN
+386 
-398 TGLVGGLL
+398 GLVGGGLTCRVDFGATIPVGSEVGYYTTGGGLASISLGATKLNAYDTGDNNPQSINTESGIGVSALVGGAREFSMILTKKDTRRLELDLPSGINLL
-406 DAILGLLGNTHYYY
+406 SAVKVHY

-450 TPSDDG
+450 TPSEG
-456 SVSYSLDRWPSGA
+456 TVIYSLISWPSGA
-469 TSPSISGNRIT
+469 TSPSISGNHMT
-480 GMTVNGDYVVQAIY
+480 GMTVNGDYVVKAVY
-494 KRGEETSWSYAVIHR
+494 TREEKETSWSYAVIHR
-509 DKKEAEAGCNTM
+509 NKKEAVAGCNTM
-521 MINTSANQGQYTVVE
+521 MINTSGNEGQYTVVE

-553 QNLVDDD
+553 QNLVDGD

-586 DIAPQGGGK
+586 DIAPQGGK

-622 NDGKEVFSGLTAEND
+622 KDGEEVFSGLTAEND

-658 QTFDQVELW
+658 RTFDQVELW

-717 ETKSSSAAS
+717 ETKSSSVAS
-726 VGSTMNNLS
+726 VGATTNNLS

-767 RGGQPVGAI
+767 RGGQPLGAI

-808 SGGLASIEVISDAGL
+808 SSGLASIEVISDAGL

-833 YDEVRISF
+833 YNEVRISF

-872 EPDDQGGTDGIT
+872 ELEVQGEIDIVYRG
-884 YKSITE
+884 ITE

-895 ETNDLGKVRIS
+895 ETTYLGNVRIS
-906 VDAQDDKVGTKLT
+906 VDAKPELLGTELT

-929 QKIEQEAELQQDDKG
+929 QKIEQEAALQQDNNG

-975 TTWKRNAA
+975 TTWKRNAS

-990 SNWTDGSPWGCTNV
+990 NNWTDGSPWGCTNV
-1004 VIPTGATRYPNL
+1004 VIPAGATRYPNL
-1016 KAWGSV
+1016 NAWGSV

-1122 DLNGTVA
+1122 NGTVA
-1129 ATADWSRTFNAVA
+1129 ATVDWSRTFNAVA
-1142 QLYEQAQGIKMMV
+1142 QPYEQAQGIKMMV
-1155 GNEGD
+1155 GND
-1160 GTSYRLRFPKAY
+1160 WGTSYRLRFPKAY

-1181 GGWVKEETLPEGARN
+1181 GGWVKKETLPEGARN
-1196 MNGKFAYEES
+1196 MNGKFAYEVI
-1206 GFKPENAG
+1206 GFNPENAG
-1214 RSFTFKLRN
+1214 SSFTFELRN

-1255 AIRIIDSENVFGE
+1255 AIRIIDSENIFGG

-1276 LSENGNLSFDVAGEQ
+1276 LGENGDLSFDVAGEQ

-1298 QAFYVEASGDNAS
+1298 QAFYVEVSGDYAS
-1311 DNVDIT
+1311 DNVNIT

-1322 FVQPFAS
+1322 FVQPSAS

-1336 SASVPAAGEMKIS
+1336 SASVPTAGEMKIS

-1360 LLRSAG
+1360 LLHSAG

-1375 DVITLIDE
+1375 DIVSLIDE
-1383 NFMPKVKVYTVAGKR
+1383 DFMPKVKVYTVADKR
-1398 ALDIQKIKNAARV
+1398 ALDIQKMSNATRV
-1411 DLGFMVK
+1411 GLGFMVK
-1418 DGSQQTK
+1418 DGSQQTE
-1425 FTLNYGSNWKGWTL
+1425 FTLDYGSNWKGWTL
-1439 VDKQTGNRYLL
+1439 VDKQTGKRYLL

-1460 AMKSNNGRFYL
+1460 AMKSNDGRFYL

>member
-16 ACRIARKKWSASV
+16 ACRIAGKKWSASV

-49 LPSVQ
+49 LPSMQ
-54 SVEHNGT
+54 SFEQGGT
-61 RTEDNA
+61 RAETPS
-67 NTSGLTIS
+67 TSGL
-75 GDIKKFY
+75 DVVQ
-82 DDKNNLLYSGY
+82 DA
-93 TYAPSRRVP
+93 TYGATYKPNRRVP

-115 NLVGVLSNSDNKLE
+115 GLIAVGANNENQEFLI
-129 YLVDKN
+129 DK
-135 LDNSVKLTG
+135 DLTNGVTVSG
-144 LAEVNTGLPILSVKD
+144 LAKVDAGIPIFSVRD
-159 VNRVYYDSSNGIK
+159 VNRVYYNGGQGVK
-172 VGFLYKDPG
+172 VGFVYEPQSGVLD
-181 GLLSLNVLKGF
+181 LSVLKAFYVQTLLNGK
-192 WVKTYLK
+192 V
-199 GEEQDG
+199 QD
-205 SSTSGSGDDF
+205 SSLSESGGGF
-215 QLLNLNLL
+215 QLLDLNLL
-223 NVSGGLSEISFTT
+223 NVAGGKYEVSFDA
-236 TKPFDEVRIGCASID
+236 TKPFDEVRLGYAGVNVNVSTAQ
-251 VDVLSGLE
+251 SAK
-259 FYYAFVGENPK
+259 FYYAFVGENPE
-270 KIAASFGYYKEA
+270 KIAAKGYTYEDAKGEETILGGWTSCDVLTDDDLSNGDEFGLI
-282 ETNSGLGNTNNL
+282 SGLSFKKYRVNFKADIPAG
-294 IDEYPDNS
+294 
-302 EQLSMLGHHELYVDF
+302 
-317 NEKIVKDSEIG
+317 SEIG
-328 FKTGGLKTLDIDL
+328 FRTSTATLLNVDLGGVTMHALDENDKSQQDAELKKGI
-341 TGLSLFEL
+341 GLS
-349 TNNDVNNKYVWGNEK
+349 
-364 VLSGGIGISLLGTQD
+364 
-379 GSMSAIA
+379 A
-386 KEDCYGVKIKLN
+386 
-398 TGLVGGLL
+398 VGGDSKNFSFITTKAARGVQIDFPLSVKL
-406 DAILGLLGNTHYYY
+406 EATTIHY

-431 SSYFTIGNDTIST
+431 SSYFTIGNDIIST

-450 TPSDDG
+450 IPSDG

-480 GMTVNGDYVVQAIY
+480 GMTVNGDYVVKAVY
-494 KRGEETSWSYAVIHR
+494 TREGETSHSYAVIHR

-546 FNKINNR
+546 FNKINDR
-553 QNLVDDD
+553 PNLVDGD

-572 LIQFGSLAGVHSSQ
+572 LIQFGSLAGIHSSQ
-586 DIAPQGGGK
+586 DIAPQGGEK

-622 NDGKEVFSGLTAEND
+622 KDGEEVFSGLTAEND

-688 VTCEEYAG
+688 VNCEEYKG

-717 ETKSSSAAS
+717 ETKFPSAAS
-726 VGSTMNNLS
+726 VGATMNNLS

-776 LRTPGY
+776 LRTPEL
-782 VLNASVLQNVT
+782 LNASVLQNVT

-808 SGGLASIEVISDAGL
+808 SGGLASIEVISAAGL

-872 EPDDQGGTDGIT
+872 EPADQGGTDGIT

-929 QKIEQEAELQQDDKG
+929 QKIEQEAALQHDQDNNG

-952 VGDYSISGLSTYN
+952 VGDYSISGLPTYN

-1022 DKFYGGNYCAN
+1022 DDFYGGNYCAN

-1083 EMPAYFTPLNGAT
+1083 EMPAYFTPLNEDT

-1110 YSRAVTTATSGT
+1110 YSRAVTTATSGKNDPNST
-1122 DLNGTVA
+1122 IA

-1142 QLYEQAQGIKMMV
+1142 QPYEQAQGIMLMV
-1155 GNEGD
+1155 GSEGD
-1160 GTSYRLRFPKAY
+1160 GTSYRLRFPKDY
-1172 TEYNYYTLS
+1172 TAYNYYTLS
-1181 GGWVKEETLPEGARN
+1181 GGWVKSEPLPDGARDK
-1196 MNGKFAYEES
+1196 NGRFTYEKES
-1206 GFKPENAG
+1206 FDPGKVSD
-1214 RSFTFKLRN
+1214 SFTFELRN
-1223 EEQGATYFVA
+1223 DRNDTQEAEATYFVA
-1233 GNPFMSYLDIKT
+1233 GNPFMSYLDIQE
-1245 FLTENKQSVQ
+1245 FLQQNSGSVS
-1255 AIRIIDSENVFGE
+1255 AISVLS
-1268 EEGLVRIS
+1268 EEGDLITVSRDSKDGIC
-1276 LSENGNLSFDVAGEQ
+1276 
-1291 SNTIAPL
+1291 TIAPL
-1298 QAFYVEASGDNAS
+1298 QAFYVVSTNTTLNQL
-1311 DNVDIT
+1311 NVT
-1317 YTSNM
+1317 YTSDM
-1322 FVQPFAS
+1322 FVQPSAS

-1336 SASVPAAGEMKIS
+1336 SASVPTAGEMKIS

-1375 DVITLIDE
+1375 DVVSLIDE
-1383 NFMPKVKVYTVAGKR
+1383 DFMPKVKVYTVAGKR

-1439 VDKQTGNRYLL
+1439 VDKQTGKRYLL

>member
-1 MRVFFQTSRQRSFLS
+1 MSVFFQTSRQRSFLS
-16 ACRIARKKWSASV
+16 ACRIAGKKWSASV

-61 RTEDNA
+61 RNETES
-67 NTSGLTIS
+67 TSGLDVVQDEIY
-75 GDIKKFY
+75 GA
-82 DDKNNLLYSGY
+82 
-93 TYAPSRRVP
+93 TYKPNCRVP

-135 LDNSVKLTG
+135 LDNSVSLKG
-144 LAEVNTGLPILSVKD
+144 LAELNTGLPILSVRD
-159 VNRVYYDSSNGIK
+159 VNRVYYDSNGIK

-181 GLLSLNVLKGF
+181 GLLSLDVLKGF

-205 SSTSGSGDDF
+205 SSTSGSGDKF

-236 TKPFDEVRIGCASID
+236 TKPFDEVRIGCASIS
-251 VDVLSGLE
+251 VEVLSGLE

-270 KIAASFGYYKEA
+270 KIAAKEH
-282 ETNSGLGNTNNL
+282 
-294 IDEYPDNS
+294 EYPDAKQERPS
-302 EQLSMLGHHELYVDF
+302 
-317 NEKIVKDSEIG
+317 
-328 FKTGGLKTLDIDL
+328 
-341 TGLSLFEL
+341 
-349 TNNDVNNKYVWGNEK
+349 TNITD
-364 VLSGGIGISLLGTQD
+364 LLGRNLVDSDISNGPTCELL
-379 GSMSAIA
+379 S
-386 KEDCYGVKIKLN
+386 
-398 TGLVGGLL
+398 GLVGGGLTCRVNFGATIPVGSEVGYYTTGGGLASISLGATELNAYDTSDNNPQSINTESGIGVSALAGGAREFSMILTKENAQRLELDLPSGINLL
-406 DAILGLLGNTHYYY
+406 SAVQVHY

-444 DYYNLP
+444 DYYDLP
-450 TPSDDG
+450 TPSEG
-456 SVSYSLDRWPSGA
+456 SVTYSLISWPSGA
-469 TSPSISGNRIT
+469 TSPSISGNHMT
-480 GMTVNGDYVVQAIY
+480 GMTVNGDYVVKAIY
-494 KRGEETSWSYAVIHR
+494 TREGETSLLYAVIHR
-509 DKKEAEAGCNTM
+509 DKKEVVAGCNTM

-553 QNLVDDD
+553 QNLVDGD

-586 DIAPQGGGK
+586 DIAPQGGRK

-622 NDGKEVFSGLTAEND
+622 KDGKEVFSGLTAEND

-717 ETKSSSAAS
+717 ETKSSSVAS
-726 VGSTMNNLS
+726 VGTTMNNLS

-767 RGGQPVGAI
+767 RGGQPLGAI

-808 SGGLASIEVISDAGL
+808 AGGLASIEVISDAGL

-872 EPDDQGGTDGIT
+872 EPDDQGETDIA

-895 ETNDLGKVRIS
+895 ETTYLGNVRIF

-975 TTWKRNAA
+975 TTWKRNTA

-1004 VIPTGATRYPNL
+1004 VIPAGATRYPNL

-1083 EMPAYFTPLNGAT
+1083 EMPAYFTPLKEDT
-1096 YREVRHNPVVRQKM
+1096 YREVRHNPIVRQKM

-1129 ATADWSRTFNAVA
+1129 STADWSRTFNAVA

-1181 GGWVKEETLPEGARN
+1181 GRWVKEETLPEGARN

-1245 FLTENKQSVQ
+1245 FLTENKRSVQ

-1317 YTSNM
+1317 YTSDM
-1322 FVQPFAS
+1322 FVQPSAS

-1375 DVITLIDE
+1375 DIVSLIDE
-1383 NFMPKVKVYTVAGKR
+1383 DFMPKVKVYTVADKR
-1398 ALDIQKIKNAARV
+1398 ALDIQKMSNATRV
-1411 DLGFMVK
+1411 GLGFMVK
-1418 DGSQQTK
+1418 DASQQTE
-1425 FTLNYGSNWKGWTL
+1425 FTLDYGSNWKGWTL
-1439 VDKQTGNRYLL
+1439 VDKQTGKRYLL

-1460 AMKSNNGRFYL
+1460 AMKSNDGRFYL

>member
-1 MRVFFQTSRQRSFLS
+1 
-16 ACRIARKKWSASV
+16 
-29 PLLLAALLTVVF
+29 
-41 YSCRDEDL
+41 
-49 LPSVQ
+49 
-54 SVEHNGT
+54 
-61 RTEDNA
+61 
-67 NTSGLTIS
+67 
-75 GDIKKFY
+75 
-82 DDKNNLLYSGY
+82 
-93 TYAPSRRVP
+93 
-102 LVGEGR
+102 
-108 VINQITK
+108 
-115 NLVGVLSNSDNKLE
+115 
-129 YLVDKN
+129 
-135 LDNSVKLTG
+135 
-144 LAEVNTGLPILSVKD
+144 
-159 VNRVYYDSSNGIK
+159 
-172 VGFLYKDPG
+172 
-181 GLLSLNVLKGF
+181 
-192 WVKTYLK
+192 
-199 GEEQDG
+199 
-205 SSTSGSGDDF
+205 
-215 QLLNLNLL
+215 
-223 NVSGGLSEISFTT
+223 
-236 TKPFDEVRIGCASID
+236 
-251 VDVLSGLE
+251 
-259 FYYAFVGENPK
+259 
-270 KIAASFGYYKEA
+270 
-282 ETNSGLGNTNNL
+282 
-294 IDEYPDNS
+294 
-302 EQLSMLGHHELYVDF
+302 
-317 NEKIVKDSEIG
+317 
-328 FKTGGLKTLDIDL
+328 
-341 TGLSLFEL
+341 
-349 TNNDVNNKYVWGNEK
+349 
-364 VLSGGIGISLLGTQD
+364 
-379 GSMSAIA
+379 
-386 KEDCYGVKIKLN
+386 
-398 TGLVGGLL
+398 
-406 DAILGLLGNTHYYY
+406 
-420 AYSRD
+420 
-425 PVEIDV
+425 
-431 SSYFTIGNDTIST
+431 
-444 DYYNLP
+444 
-450 TPSDDG
+450 
-456 SVSYSLDRWPSGA
+456 
-469 TSPSISGNRIT
+469 
-480 GMTVNGDYVVQAIY
+480 
-494 KRGEETSWSYAVIHR
+494 
-509 DKKEAEAGCNTM
+509 
-521 MINTSANQGQYTVVE
+521 
-536 SSGSQGGISL
+536 
-546 FNKINNR
+546 
-553 QNLVDDD
+553 
-560 YTNYAEATNVLS
+560 
-572 LIQFGSLAGVHSSQ
+572 
-586 DIAPQGGGK
+586 
-595 TRVGFVMQTNNQL
+595 
-608 LGADVLKFFFIRLY
+608 VLKFFFIRLY
-622 NDGKEVFSGLTAEND
+622 KDGKEVFSGLTAEND

-688 VTCEEYAG
+688 VTCEEYKG

-717 ETKSSSAAS
+717 ETKFPSAAS
-726 VGSTMNNLS
+726 VGATMNNLS

-755 SRSTVAVKFNSI
+755 SRSTVAVKFNRV

-776 LRTPGY
+776 LRTPEY

-884 YKSITE
+884 YKGITG

-895 ETNDLGKVRIS
+895 ETNDLGHVRIS
-906 VDAQDDKVGTKLT
+906 VDAKPELLKKLIT

-929 QKIEQEAELQQDDKG
+929 QKIEQEAELQHQDDKG

-965 GLRAQVHPLK
+965 GLRAQVHPRK
-975 TTWKRNAA
+975 TTWKRNPT

-1004 VIPTGATRYPNL
+1004 VIPTRATRYPDL
-1016 KAWGSV
+1016 KAWDSV
-1022 DKFYGGNYCAN
+1022 DDFYGGNYCAN

-1083 EMPAYFTPLNGAT
+1083 EMPAYFTPLNENT
-1096 YREVRHNPVVRQKM
+1096 YREVRHNPIVRQKM
-1110 YSRAVTTATSGT
+1110 YSRAVTTVTSST
-1122 DLNGTVA
+1122 NGPVA

-1142 QLYEQAQGIKMMV
+1142 QPYEQAQGIKMMV
-1155 GNEGD
+1155 GND
-1160 GTSYRLRFPKAY
+1160 WGTSYRLRFPKAY
-1172 TEYNYYTLS
+1172 IEYNYYTLS
-1181 GGWVKEETLPEGARN
+1181 GEKVKPGTFPDGARN
-1196 MNGKFAYEES
+1196 MNGKFTYEES
-1206 GFKPENAG
+1206 GFTPEKVRN
-1214 RSFTFKLRN
+1214 SFTFKLRN
-1223 EEQGATYFVA
+1223 DKQGATATYFVA

-1255 AIRIIDSENVFGE
+1255 AIHTIDSENVFGV

-1276 LSENGNLSFDVAGEQ
+1276 LGKNGDLSFEGYGEQ
-1291 SNTIAPL
+1291 SNSIAPL
-1298 QAFYVEASGDNAS
+1298 QAFYVEVSGDNAS

-1317 YTSNM
+1317 YTSDM
-1322 FVQPFAS
+1322 FVQPSAS

-1375 DVITLIDE
+1375 DVVALIDE
-1383 NFMPKVKVYTVAGKR
+1383 DFMPKVKVYTVAGKR

-1418 DGSQQTK
+1418 DGSQQTE
-1425 FTLNYGSNWKGWTL
+1425 FTLDYGSNWKGWTL
-1439 VDKQTGNRYLL
+1439 VDKQTGKRYLL

-1460 AMKSNNGRFYL
+1460 AMKSNDGRFYL

>member
-1 MRVFFQTSRQRSFLS
+1 MSVFFQTSRQRSFLS
-16 ACRIARKKWSASV
+16 ACRIAGKKWSASV

-61 RTEDNA
+61 RNETES
-67 NTSGLTIS
+67 TSGLDVVQDEIY
-75 GDIKKFY
+75 GA
-82 DDKNNLLYSGY
+82 
-93 TYAPSRRVP
+93 TYKPNCRVP

-135 LDNSVKLTG
+135 LDNSVSLKG

-181 GLLSLNVLKGF
+181 GLLSLDVLKGF

-205 SSTSGSGDDF
+205 SSTLGSGENF

-236 TKPFDEVRIGCASID
+236 TRPFDEVRIGCASID

-270 KIAASFGYYKEA
+270 KIAAEKH
-282 ETNSGLGNTNNL
+282 
-294 IDEYPDNS
+294 EYPYA
-302 EQLSMLGHHELYVDF
+302 EQERPLHPLSKGDLVNESLTDGPVCEL
-317 NEKIVKDSEIG
+317 
-328 FKTGGLKTLDIDL
+328 
-341 TGLSLFEL
+341 
-349 TNNDVNNKYVWGNEK
+349 
-364 VLSGGIGISLLGTQD
+364 IS
-379 GSMSAIA
+379 
-386 KEDCYGVKIKLN
+386 
-398 TGLVGGLL
+398 
-406 DAILGLLGNTHYYY
+406 GLLGGLTCRVDFGATIPVGSEVGYYTKGGGLASISLGATKLNAYDTSDNNPQSINTESGIGVSALAGGAREFSMILTKENAQRLELDLPSGINLLSAVRVHY

-450 TPSDDG
+450 TPSDG
-456 SVSYSLDRWPSGA
+456 TVSYSLFSSPDGA
-469 TSPSISGNRIT
+469 TSSISGNRIT
-480 GMTVNGDYVVQAIY
+480 GMTVNGDYAVKAVY
-494 KRGEETSWSYAVIHR
+494 TREEKEISWSYAVIHR
-509 DKKEAEAGCNTM
+509 NKKEAVAGCNTM

-553 QNLVDDD
+553 QNLVDGD

-586 DIAPQGGGK
+586 DIAPQGGK

-622 NDGKEVFSGLTAEND
+622 KDGEEVFSGLTAEND
-637 AVGVGLV
+637 AIGVGLV

-658 QTFDQVELW
+658 KTFDQVELW

-688 VTCEEYAG
+688 TTCEEYAG

-726 VGSTMNNLS
+726 VGATMNNLS

-767 RGGQPVGAI
+767 RGGQPLGAI

-823 AYMEVTPLQD
+823 AYMEVTPLQG

-872 EPDDQGGTDGIT
+872 EPDDQGETDIA

-895 ETNDLGKVRIS
+895 ETTYLGNVRIF

-929 QKIEQEAELQQDDKG
+929 QKIEQEAELRQDDKG

-975 TTWKRNAA
+975 TTWKRNAS

-1004 VIPTGATRYPNL
+1004 VIPAGATRYPNL
-1016 KAWGSV
+1016 NAWGSV

-1071 HGMVTGDMFVSP
+1071 HGMITGDMFVSP

-1096 YREVRHNPVVRQKM
+1096 YREVRHNPIVRQKM

-1122 DLNGTVA
+1122 DSNGTVV

-1142 QLYEQAQGIKMMV
+1142 QPYEQAQGIKMMV
-1155 GNEGD
+1155 GND
-1160 GTSYRLRFPKAY
+1160 WGTSYRLRFPKAY

-1181 GGWVKEETLPEGARN
+1181 GRWVKKETLPEGARN

-1214 RSFTFKLRN
+1214 RSFTFELRN

-1255 AIRIIDSENVFGE
+1255 AIRIIDSESVFGE

-1276 LSENGNLSFDVAGEQ
+1276 LGKNGDLSFDVAGEQ

-1298 QAFYVEASGDNAS
+1298 QAFYVEALEGYTS
-1311 DNVDIT
+1311 DNVNIT
-1317 YTSNM
+1317 YTSDM
-1322 FVQPFAS
+1322 FVQPSAS

-1336 SASVPAAGEMKIS
+1336 SASVPTAGEMKIS

-1360 LLRSAG
+1360 LIRSAG

-1375 DVITLIDE
+1375 DIVSLIDE
-1383 NFMPKVKVYTVAGKR
+1383 DFMPKVKVYTVADKR
-1398 ALDIQKIKNAARV
+1398 ALDIQKMSNATRV

-1418 DGSQQTK
+1418 DGSQQTE
-1425 FTLNYGSNWKGWTL
+1425 FTLDYGSNWKGWTL
-1439 VDKQTGNRYLL
+1439 VDKQTGKRYLL

-1460 AMKSNNGRFYL
+1460 AMKSNDGRFYL

>member
-1 MRVFFQTSRQRSFLS
+1 MSVFFQTSRQRSFLS
-16 ACRIARKKWSASV
+16 ACRIAGKKWSASV
-29 PLLLAALLTVVF
+29 PLFLAALLTVVF

-54 SVEHNGT
+54 SFEQGGT
-61 RTEDNA
+61 RAEA
-67 NTSGLTIS
+67 ASTSGLDVVQ
-75 GDIKKFY
+75 GA
-82 DDKNNLLYSGY
+82 
-93 TYAPSRRVP
+93 TYGATYKPNCRVP

-135 LDNSVKLTG
+135 LDNSVSLKG
-144 LAEVNTGLPILSVKD
+144 LAEVNAGLPILSVKD

-172 VGFLYKDPG
+172 VGFLYKAPG
-181 GLLSLNVLKGF
+181 GLLSLNVLQGF

-205 SSTSGSGDDF
+205 SSTSGSGDNF
-215 QLLNLNLL
+215 KLLNLNLL

-251 VDVLSGLE
+251 VEVLSGLE

-270 KIAASFGYYKEA
+270 KIAAETYAYPTAKQEKPAHWGTGDLVNKNLNDGPVCELVSGLLGGGLTCRVDFGATIPVGSEVGYY
-282 ETNSGLGNTNNL
+282 T
-294 IDEYPDNS
+294 
-302 EQLSMLGHHELYVDF
+302 
-317 NEKIVKDSEIG
+317 
-328 FKTGGLKTLDIDL
+328 TGGGLASISLGATKLNAYD
-341 TGLSLFEL
+341 TGD
-349 TNNDVNNKYVWGNEK
+349 NNPQSINTE
-364 VLSGGIGISLLGTQD
+364 SGIGV
-379 GSMSAIA
+379 SA
-386 KEDCYGVKIKLN
+386 
-398 TGLVGGLL
+398 LVGGAREFSMILTKKDTRRLELDLPSGINLL
-406 DAILGLLGNTHYYY
+406 SAVKVHY

-450 TPSDDG
+450 TPSEG
-456 SVSYSLDRWPSGA
+456 TVIYSLISWPSGA
-469 TSPSISGNRIT
+469 TSPSISGNHMT
-480 GMTVNGDYVVQAIY
+480 GMTVNGDYVVKAVY
-494 KRGEETSWSYAVIHR
+494 TREEKEISWSYAVIHR
-509 DKKEAEAGCNTM
+509 NKKEAEAGCNTM

-553 QNLVDDD
+553 QNLVDGD

-586 DIAPQGGGK
+586 DIAPQGGK

-622 NDGKEVFSGLTAEND
+622 KDGEEVFSGLTAEND

-658 QTFDQVELW
+658 KTFDQVELW

-688 VTCEEYAG
+688 TTCEEYAG

-702 EMITAQKHGATINYA
+702 EIITAQKHGATINYA
-717 ETKSSSAAS
+717 ETKSSSVAS
-726 VGSTMNNLS
+726 VGTTMNNLS

-767 RGGQPVGAI
+767 RGGQPLGAI

-823 AYMEVTPLQD
+823 AYMEVTPLQG

-872 EPDDQGGTDGIT
+872 EPDDQGETDIA

-895 ETNDLGKVRIS
+895 ETTYLGNVRIF

-929 QKIEQEAELQQDDKG
+929 QKIEQEAELRQDDKG

-975 TTWKRNAA
+975 TTWKRNAS

-1004 VIPTGATRYPNL
+1004 VIPAGATRYPDLN
-1016 KAWGSV
+1016 AWGSV

-1071 HGMVTGDMFVSP
+1071 HGMITGDMFVSP
-1083 EMPAYFTPLNGAT
+1083 EMPAYFTPLKEDT
-1096 YREVRHNPVVRQKM
+1096 YREVRHNPIVRQKM

-1122 DLNGTVA
+1122 DSNGTVV

-1142 QLYEQAQGIKMMV
+1142 QPYEQAQGIKMMV
-1155 GNEGD
+1155 GND
-1160 GTSYRLRFPKAY
+1160 WGTSYRLRFPKAY

-1181 GGWVKEETLPEGARN
+1181 GRWVKKETLPEGARN

-1214 RSFTFKLRN
+1214 RSFTFELRN

-1255 AIRIIDSENVFGE
+1255 AIRIIDSESVFGE

-1276 LSENGNLSFDVAGEQ
+1276 LGKNGDLSFDVAGEQ

-1298 QAFYVEASGDNAS
+1298 QAFYVEALEGYTS
-1311 DNVDIT
+1311 DNVNIT
-1317 YTSNM
+1317 YTSDM
-1322 FVQPFAS
+1322 FVQPSAS

-1336 SASVPAAGEMKIS
+1336 SASVPTAGEMKIS

-1360 LLRSAG
+1360 LIRSAG

-1375 DVITLIDE
+1375 DIVSLIDE
-1383 NFMPKVKVYTVAGKR
+1383 DFMPKVKVYTVADKR
-1398 ALDIQKIKNAARV
+1398 ALDIQKMSNATRV
-1411 DLGFMVK
+1411 GLGFMVK
-1418 DGSQQTK
+1418 DGSQQTE
-1425 FTLNYGSNWKGWTL
+1425 FTLDYGSNWKGWTL
-1439 VDKQTGNRYLL
+1439 VDKQTGKRYLL

-1460 AMKSNNGRFYL
+1460 AMKSNDGRFYL

>member
-1 MRVFFQTSRQRSFLS
+1 MSVFFQTSRQRSFLS
-16 ACRIARKKWSASV
+16 VCRIAGKKWSASV
-29 PLLLAALLTVVF
+29 PLFLAALLTVVF

-54 SVEHNGT
+54 SFEQGGT
-61 RTEDNA
+61 RAETA
-67 NTSGLTIS
+67 STSGL
-75 GDIKKFY
+75 DVVQ
-82 DDKNNLLYSGY
+82 DA
-93 TYAPSRRVP
+93 TYGATYKPNCRVP

-135 LDNSVKLTG
+135 LDNFVSLKG
-144 LAEVNTGLPILSVKD
+144 LAEVNAGLPILSVKD

-181 GLLSLNVLKGF
+181 GLLSLNVLQGF

-199 GEEQDG
+199 GKEQDG
-205 SSTSGSGDDF
+205 SSTSGSGDNF

-270 KIAASFGYYKEA
+270 KIAAEKH
-282 ETNSGLGNTNNL
+282 
-294 IDEYPDNS
+294 EYPYA
-302 EQLSMLGHHELYVDF
+302 EQERPLHPLSKGDLV
-317 NEKIVKDSEIG
+317 NES
-328 FKTGGLKTLDIDL
+328 L
-341 TGLSLFEL
+341 T
-349 TNNDVNNKYVWGNEK
+349 
-364 VLSGGIGISLLGTQD
+364 D
-379 GSMSAIA
+379 GPVC
-386 KEDCYGVKIKLN
+386 E
-398 TGLVGGLL
+398 LVGGLL
-406 DAILGLLGNTHYYY
+406 GGGLTCRVDFGATIPVGSEVGYYTTGGGLASISLGATKLNAYDTSDNNPQSINAESGIGVSALAGGAREFSMILTKKDTRRLELDLPSGINLLSAVQVHY

-450 TPSDDG
+450 TPSEG
-456 SVSYSLDRWPSGA
+456 TVIYSLISSPNGV
-469 TSPSISGNRIT
+469 TSPEISGNHIT
-480 GMTVNGDYVVQAIY
+480 GMTVNGDYVVKAVY
-494 KRGEETSWSYAVIHR
+494 TREEKEISWSYAVIHR
-509 DKKEAEAGCNTM
+509 NKKEAEAGCNTM
-521 MINTSANQGQYTVVE
+521 MINTSGNEGQYTVVE

-553 QNLVDDD
+553 QNLVDGD

-586 DIAPQGGGK
+586 DIALQGGGK

-622 NDGKEVFSGLTAEND
+622 KDGKEVFSGLTAEND

-658 QTFDQVELW
+658 RTFDQVELW

-717 ETKSSSAAS
+717 ETKSSSVAS
-726 VGSTMNNLS
+726 VGATTNNLS

-755 SRSTVAVKFNSI
+755 SRPTVAVKFNSI
-767 RGGQPVGAI
+767 RGGQPLGAI

-808 SGGLASIEVISDAGL
+808 SSGLASIEVISDAGL

-833 YDEVRISF
+833 YNEVRISF

-872 EPDDQGGTDGIT
+872 ELEVQGEIDIV
-884 YKSITE
+884 YRDITE
-890 HVCVD
+890 HVCVG
-895 ETNDLGKVRIS
+895 EKTYLGNVRIS
-906 VDAQDDKVGTKLT
+906 VDAKPELLGTELT

-929 QKIEQEAELQQDDKG
+929 QKIEQEAALQQDNNG

-975 TTWKRNAA
+975 TTWKRNAL

-990 SNWTDGSPWGCTNV
+990 NNWTDGSPWGCTKV
-1004 VIPTGATRYPNL
+1004 VIPAGATRYPNL
-1016 KAWGSV
+1016 NAWGSV

-1083 EMPAYFTPLNGAT
+1083 EMPAYFTPLIGAT

-1122 DLNGTVA
+1122 DPNGTVV

-1142 QLYEQAQGIKMMV
+1142 QPYEQAQGIKMMV
-1155 GNEGD
+1155 GND
-1160 GTSYRLRFPKAY
+1160 WGTFYRLRFPKAY

-1181 GGWVKEETLPEGARN
+1181 GGWVKKETLPEGARN
-1196 MNGKFAYEES
+1196 MNGKFAYEVI
-1206 GFKPENAG
+1206 GFNPENAG
-1214 RSFTFKLRN
+1214 SSFTFELRN
-1223 EEQGATYFVA
+1223 EEQGATCFVA

-1255 AIRIIDSENVFGE
+1255 AIRIIDSENIFGGK
-1268 EEGLVRIS
+1268 EGLVRIS
-1276 LSENGNLSFDVAGEQ
+1276 LGENGDLSFDVAGEQ

-1298 QAFYVEASGDNAS
+1298 QAFYVEVSGDYAS
-1311 DNVDIT
+1311 DNVNIT

-1322 FVQPFAS
+1322 FVQPSAS

-1336 SASVPAAGEMKIS
+1336 SASVPTAGEMKIS

-1375 DVITLIDE
+1375 DIVSLIDE
-1383 NFMPKVKVYTVAGKR
+1383 DFMPKVKVYTVADKR
-1398 ALDIQKIKNAARV
+1398 ALDIQKMSNATRV
-1411 DLGFMVK
+1411 GLGFMVK
-1418 DGSQQTK
+1418 DGSQQTE
-1425 FTLNYGSNWKGWTL
+1425 FTLDYGSNWKGWTL
-1439 VDKQTGNRYLL
+1439 VDKQTGKRYLL

-1460 AMKSNNGRFYL
+1460 AMKSNDGRFYL

>member
-1 MRVFFQTSRQRSFLS
+1 MSVFFQTSRQRSFLS
-16 ACRIARKKWSASV
+16 ACRIAGKKWSASV

-49 LPSVQ
+49 LLSVQ

-61 RTEDNA
+61 RNETES
-67 NTSGLTIS
+67 TSGLDVVQDEIY
-75 GDIKKFY
+75 GA
-82 DDKNNLLYSGY
+82 
-93 TYAPSRRVP
+93 TYKPNCRVP

-135 LDNSVKLTG
+135 LDNSVSLKG

-159 VNRVYYDSSNGIK
+159 VNRVYYDSSNDIK

-181 GLLSLNVLKGF
+181 GLLSLNVLQGF

-199 GEEQDG
+199 GKEQDG
-205 SSTSGSGDDF
+205 SSTSGSGDNF

-236 TKPFDEVRIGCASID
+236 TEPFDEVRIGCASID

-270 KIAASFGYYKEA
+270 KIAAKKHEYPEA
-282 ETNSGLGNTNNL
+282 EGEETYSVPLVGGIGWKSCNELTNSDLTDGGILSIISGLSFKKFRVNFKEN
-294 IDEYPDNS
+294 IPAE
-302 EQLSMLGHHELYVDF
+302 
-317 NEKIVKDSEIG
+317 SEIG
-328 FKTGGLKTLDIDL
+328 FEATTGNILNADLGSTAMHGL
-341 TGLSLFEL
+341 
-349 TNNDVNNKYVWGNEK
+349 NNEK
-364 VLSGGIGISLLGTQD
+364 SEIQTVSLATGVGISLASGNKSSFSFKADKELSGVQIDFPLSVKLGATT
-379 GSMSAIA
+379 I
-386 KEDCYGVKIKLN
+386 
-398 TGLVGGLL
+398 
-406 DAILGLLGNTHYYY
+406 HY

-444 DYYNLP
+444 DYYNLL
-450 TPSDDG
+450 TPSEG
-456 SVSYSLDRWPSGA
+456 TVTYSLISYPEGA

-509 DKKEAEAGCNTM
+509 NKKEAEAGCNTM
-521 MINTSANQGQYTVVE
+521 MINTSGNEVQYTVVE

-553 QNLVDDD
+553 QNLVDGD

-586 DIAPQGGGK
+586 DITPQGGK

-622 NDGKEVFSGLTAEND
+622 KDGEEVFSGLTAEND

-688 VTCEEYAG
+688 VTCEEYEG

-717 ETKSSSAAS
+717 ETKSSSVAS
-726 VGSTMNNLS
+726 VGTTMNNLS

-767 RGGQPVGAI
+767 RGGQPLGAI

-872 EPDDQGGTDGIT
+872 EPEDQGEIDIA
-884 YKSITE
+884 YRSITE

-895 ETNDLGKVRIS
+895 ETTYLGNVRIS
-906 VDAQDDKVGTKLT
+906 VDAKSELLGTELT

-929 QKIEQEAELQQDDKG
+929 QKIEQEAELRQDDKG

-975 TTWKRNAA
+975 TTWKRNAS

-1004 VIPTGATRYPNL
+1004 VIPAGATRYPNL
-1016 KAWGSV
+1016 NAWGSV

-1096 YREVRHNPVVRQKM
+1096 YREVRHNPIVRQKM

-1122 DLNGTVA
+1122 DSDGTVV

-1142 QLYEQAQGIKMMV
+1142 QPYEQAQGIKMMV
-1155 GNEGD
+1155 GND
-1160 GTSYRLRFPKAY
+1160 WGTSYRLRFPKAY

-1181 GGWVKEETLPEGARN
+1181 GGWVKKETLPEGARN

-1214 RSFTFKLRN
+1214 RSFTFELRN
-1223 EEQGATYFVA
+1223 KEQGATYFVA

-1255 AIRIIDSENVFGE
+1255 AIRIIDSENIFGGE
-1268 EEGLVRIS
+1268 DGLVRIS
-1276 LSENGNLSFDVAGEQ
+1276 LSENGDLSFDVAGEQ

-1298 QAFYVEASGDNAS
+1298 QAFYVEALEGYTS
-1311 DNVDIT
+1311 DNVNIT
-1317 YTSNM
+1317 YTSDM
-1322 FVQPFAS
+1322 FVQPSAS

-1336 SASVPAAGEMKIS
+1336 SASVPTVGEMKIS

-1375 DVITLIDE
+1375 DVVSLIDE
-1383 NFMPKVKVYTVAGKR
+1383 DFMPKVKVYTVAGKR
-1398 ALDIQKIKNAARV
+1398 ALDIQKIKNAVRV

-1418 DGSQQTK
+1418 DGSQQTE
-1425 FTLNYGSNWKGWTL
+1425 FTLDYGSNWKGWTL
-1439 VDKQTGNRYLL
+1439 VDKQTGKRYLL

-1460 AMKSNNGRFYL
+1460 AMKSNDGRFYL

>member
-1 MRVFFQTSRQRSFLS
+1 MSVFFQTSRQRSFLS
-16 ACRIARKKWSASV
+16 ACRIAGKKWSASV
-29 PLLLAALLTVVF
+29 PLFLAALLTVVF

-54 SVEHNGT
+54 SFEQGGT
-61 RTEDNA
+61 RAEA
-67 NTSGLTIS
+67 ASTSGLDVVQ
-75 GDIKKFY
+75 GA
-82 DDKNNLLYSGY
+82 
-93 TYAPSRRVP
+93 TYGATYKPNCRVP

-135 LDNSVKLTG
+135 LDNSVSLKG
-144 LAEVNTGLPILSVKD
+144 LAEVNAGLPILSVKD

-172 VGFLYKDPG
+172 VGFLYKAPG
-181 GLLSLNVLKGF
+181 GLLSLNVLQGF

-205 SSTSGSGDDF
+205 SSTSGSGDNF
-215 QLLNLNLL
+215 KLLNLNLL

-251 VDVLSGLE
+251 VEVLSGLE

-270 KIAASFGYYKEA
+270 KIAAETYAYPTAKQEKPAHWGTGDLVNKNLNDGPVCELVSGLLGGGLTCRVDFGATIPVGSEVGYY
-282 ETNSGLGNTNNL
+282 T
-294 IDEYPDNS
+294 
-302 EQLSMLGHHELYVDF
+302 
-317 NEKIVKDSEIG
+317 
-328 FKTGGLKTLDIDL
+328 TGGGLASISLGATKLNAYD
-341 TGLSLFEL
+341 TGD
-349 TNNDVNNKYVWGNEK
+349 NNPQSINTE
-364 VLSGGIGISLLGTQD
+364 SGIGV
-379 GSMSAIA
+379 SA
-386 KEDCYGVKIKLN
+386 
-398 TGLVGGLL
+398 LVGGAREFSMILTKKDTRRLELDLPSGINLL
-406 DAILGLLGNTHYYY
+406 SAVKVHY

-450 TPSDDG
+450 TPSEG
-456 SVSYSLDRWPSGA
+456 TVIYSLISWPSGA
-469 TSPSISGNRIT
+469 TSPSISGNHMT
-480 GMTVNGDYVVQAIY
+480 GMTVNGDYVVKAVY
-494 KRGEETSWSYAVIHR
+494 TREEKEISWSYAVIHR
-509 DKKEAEAGCNTM
+509 NKKEAEAGCNTM
-521 MINTSANQGQYTVVE
+521 MINTSGNEVQYTVVE

-553 QNLVDDD
+553 QNLVDGD

-586 DIAPQGGGK
+586 DIAPQGGK

-622 NDGKEVFSGLTAEND
+622 KDGEEVFSGLTAEND

-658 QTFDQVELW
+658 KTFDQVELW

-688 VTCEEYAG
+688 TTCEEYAG

-702 EMITAQKHGATINYA
+702 EIITAQKHGATINYA
-717 ETKSSSAAS
+717 ETKSSSVAS
-726 VGSTMNNLS
+726 VGTTMNNLS

-767 RGGQPVGAI
+767 RGGQPLGAI

-808 SGGLASIEVISDAGL
+808 AGGLASIEVISDAGL

-872 EPDDQGGTDGIT
+872 EPDDQGETDIA

-895 ETNDLGKVRIS
+895 ETTYLGNVRIF

-975 TTWKRNAA
+975 TTWKRNAS

-1004 VIPTGATRYPNL
+1004 VIPAGATRYPDLN
-1016 KAWGSV
+1016 AWGSV

-1096 YREVRHNPVVRQKM
+1096 YREVRHNPIVRQKM

-1129 ATADWSRTFNAVA
+1129 STADWSRTFNAVA

-1181 GGWVKEETLPEGARN
+1181 GRWVKEETLPEGARN

-1245 FLTENKQSVQ
+1245 FLTENKRSVQ

-1317 YTSNM
+1317 YTSDM
-1322 FVQPFAS
+1322 FVQPSAS

-1360 LLRSAG
+1360 LIRSAG

-1375 DVITLIDE
+1375 DIVSLIDE
-1383 NFMPKVKVYTVAGKR
+1383 DFMPKVKVYTVADKR
-1398 ALDIQKIKNAARV
+1398 ALDIQKMSNATRV
-1411 DLGFMVK
+1411 GLGFMVK
-1418 DGSQQTK
+1418 DASQQTE
-1425 FTLNYGSNWKGWTL
+1425 FTLDYGSNWKGWTL
-1439 VDKQTGNRYLL
+1439 VDKQTGKRYLL

-1460 AMKSNNGRFYL
+1460 AMKSNDGRFYL

>member
-1 MRVFFQTSRQRSFLS
+1 MSVFFQTSRQRSFLS
-16 ACRIARKKWSASV
+16 ACRIAGKKWSASV
-29 PLLLAALLTVVF
+29 PLFLAALLTVVF

-54 SVEHNGT
+54 SFEQGGT
-61 RTEDNA
+61 RAEA
-67 NTSGLTIS
+67 ASTSGL
-75 GDIKKFY
+75 DVVQ
-82 DDKNNLLYSGY
+82 DA
-93 TYAPSRRVP
+93 TYGATYKPNCRVP

-135 LDNSVKLTG
+135 LDNFVSLKG
-144 LAEVNTGLPILSVKD
+144 LAEVNAGLPILSVKD
-159 VNRVYYDSSNGIK
+159 VNRVYYDSSNVIK

-181 GLLSLNVLKGF
+181 GLLSLNVLQGF

-199 GEEQDG
+199 GKEQDG
-205 SSTSGSGDDF
+205 SSTSGSGDNF
-215 QLLNLNLL
+215 KLLNLNLL

-270 KIAASFGYYKEA
+270 KIAAEKHEYPYA
-282 ETNSGLGNTNNL
+282 EQERPLHPLSKGDLVNESL
-294 IDEYPDNS
+294 IDGPVC
-302 EQLSMLGHHELYVDF
+302 EL
-317 NEKIVKDSEIG
+317 
-328 FKTGGLKTLDIDL
+328 
-341 TGLSLFEL
+341 
-349 TNNDVNNKYVWGNEK
+349 
-364 VLSGGIGISLLGTQD
+364 IS
-379 GSMSAIA
+379 
-386 KEDCYGVKIKLN
+386 
-398 TGLVGGLL
+398 
-406 DAILGLLGNTHYYY
+406 GLLGGGLTCRVDFGATIPVGSEVGYYTTGGGLASISLGATKLNAYDTSDNNPQSINTESGIGVSALAGGAREFSMILTKKDTRRLELDLPSGINLLSAVHVHY

-450 TPSDDG
+450 TPSDG
-456 SVSYSLDRWPSGA
+456 TVSYSLISWPSGA
-469 TSPSISGNRIT
+469 TSPSISGNHMT
-480 GMTVNGDYVVQAIY
+480 GMTVNGDYAVKAVY
-494 KRGEETSWSYAVIHR
+494 TREEKETSWSYAVIHR
-509 DKKEAEAGCNTM
+509 NKKEAVAGCNTM
-521 MINTSANQGQYTVVE
+521 MINTSENQGQYTVVE

-553 QNLVDDD
+553 QNLVDGD

-586 DIAPQGGGK
+586 DIAPQGGK

-622 NDGKEVFSGLTAEND
+622 KDGEEVFSGLTAEND
-637 AVGVGLV
+637 AIGVGLV

-658 QTFDQVELW
+658 KTFDQVELW

-688 VTCEEYAG
+688 TTCEEYAG

-726 VGSTMNNLS
+726 VGATMNNLS

-767 RGGQPVGAI
+767 RGGQPLGAI

-808 SGGLASIEVISDAGL
+808 SSGLASIEVISDAGL

-833 YDEVRISF
+833 YNEVRISF

-872 EPDDQGGTDGIT
+872 ELEVQGEIDIVYRG
-884 YKSITE
+884 ITE

-895 ETNDLGKVRIS
+895 ETTYLGNVRIS
-906 VDAQDDKVGTKLT
+906 VDAKPELLGTELT

-929 QKIEQEAELQQDDKG
+929 QKIEQEAALQQDNNG

-975 TTWKRNAA
+975 TTWKRNAS

-990 SNWTDGSPWGCTNV
+990 NNWTDGSPWGCTNV
-1004 VIPTGATRYPNL
+1004 VIPAGATRYPNL
-1016 KAWGSV
+1016 NAWGSV

-1122 DLNGTVA
+1122 DPNGTVA
-1129 ATADWSRTFNAVA
+1129 ATVDWSRTFNAVA
-1142 QLYEQAQGIKMMV
+1142 QPYEQAQGIKMMV
-1155 GNEGD
+1155 GND
-1160 GTSYRLRFPKAY
+1160 WGTSYRLRFPKAY

-1181 GGWVKEETLPEGARN
+1181 GGWVKKETLPEGARN
-1196 MNGKFAYEES
+1196 MNGKFAYEVI
-1206 GFKPENAG
+1206 GFNPENAG
-1214 RSFTFKLRN
+1214 SSFTFELRN

-1255 AIRIIDSENVFGE
+1255 AIRIIDSENIFGG

-1276 LSENGNLSFDVAGEQ
+1276 LGENGDLSFDVAGEQ

-1298 QAFYVEASGDNAS
+1298 QAFYVEVSGDYAS
-1311 DNVDIT
+1311 DNVNIT

-1322 FVQPFAS
+1322 FVQPSAS

-1336 SASVPAAGEMKIS
+1336 SASVPTAGEMKIS

-1360 LLRSAG
+1360 LLHSAG

-1375 DVITLIDE
+1375 DIVSLIDE
-1383 NFMPKVKVYTVAGKR
+1383 DFMPKVKVYTVADKR
-1398 ALDIQKIKNAARV
+1398 ALDIQKMSNATRV
-1411 DLGFMVK
+1411 GLGFMVK
-1418 DGSQQTK
+1418 DGSQQTE
-1425 FTLNYGSNWKGWTL
+1425 FTLDYGSNWKGWTL
-1439 VDKQTGNRYLL
+1439 VDKQTGKRYLL

-1460 AMKSNNGRFYL
+1460 AMKSNDGRFYL

>member
-1 MRVFFQTSRQRSFLS
+1 MSVFFQTSRQRSFLS
-16 ACRIARKKWSASV
+16 ACRIAGKKWSASV
-29 PLLLAALLTVVF
+29 PLFLAALLTVVF

-54 SVEHNGT
+54 SFEQGGT
-61 RTEDNA
+61 RAEA
-67 NTSGLTIS
+67 ASTSGL
-75 GDIKKFY
+75 DVVQ
-82 DDKNNLLYSGY
+82 DA
-93 TYAPSRRVP
+93 TYGATYKPNCRVP

-135 LDNSVKLTG
+135 LDNFVSLKG
-144 LAEVNTGLPILSVKD
+144 LAEVNAGLPILSVKD

-181 GLLSLNVLKGF
+181 GLLSLDVLKGF

-205 SSTSGSGDDF
+205 SSTLGSGENF

-236 TKPFDEVRIGCASID
+236 TKPFDEVRIGCASIS
-251 VDVLSGLE
+251 VEVLSGLE

-270 KIAASFGYYKEA
+270 KIAAEKHEYPYAEQERPLHPLSKGDLVNESLTDGPVCELISGLFGGLTCRVDFGATIPVGSEVGYYTK
-282 ETNSGLGNTNNL
+282 G
-294 IDEYPDNS
+294 
-302 EQLSMLGHHELYVDF
+302 
-317 NEKIVKDSEIG
+317 
-328 FKTGGLKTLDIDL
+328 GGLASISLGATKLNAYD
-341 TGLSLFEL
+341 TGD
-349 TNNDVNNKYVWGNEK
+349 NNPQSINTE
-364 VLSGGIGISLLGTQD
+364 SGIGVSALAGGAREFSMILTKENAQRLELDLPSGINLL
-379 GSMSAIA
+379 SA
-386 KEDCYGVKIKLN
+386 VR
-398 TGLVGGLL
+398 V
-406 DAILGLLGNTHYYY
+406 HY

-450 TPSDDG
+450 TPSEG
-456 SVSYSLDRWPSGA
+456 SVTYSLISWPSGA
-469 TSPSISGNRIT
+469 TSPSISGNHMT
-480 GMTVNGDYVVQAIY
+480 GMTVNGDYVVKAVY
-494 KRGEETSWSYAVIHR
+494 TREEKEISWSYAVIHR
-509 DKKEAEAGCNTM
+509 NKKEAVAGCNTM

-553 QNLVDDD
+553 QNLVDGD

-586 DIAPQGGGK
+586 DIAPQGGK

-622 NDGKEVFSGLTAEND
+622 KDGEEVFSGLTAEND

-717 ETKSSSAAS
+717 ETKSSSVAS
-726 VGSTMNNLS
+726 VGTTMNNLS

-767 RGGQPVGAI
+767 RGGQPLGAI

-808 SGGLASIEVISDAGL
+808 AGGLASIEVISDAGL

-872 EPDDQGGTDGIT
+872 EPDDQGETDIA

-895 ETNDLGKVRIS
+895 ETTYLGNVRIF

-975 TTWKRNAA
+975 TTWKRNTA

-1004 VIPTGATRYPNL
+1004 VIPAGATRYPNL

-1083 EMPAYFTPLNGAT
+1083 EMPAYFTPLKEDT
-1096 YREVRHNPVVRQKM
+1096 YREVRHNPIVRQKM

-1129 ATADWSRTFNAVA
+1129 STADWSRTFNAVA

-1181 GGWVKEETLPEGARN
+1181 GRWVKEETLPEGARN

-1245 FLTENKQSVQ
+1245 FLTENKRSVQ

-1317 YTSNM
+1317 YTSDM
-1322 FVQPFAS
+1322 FVQPSAS

-1375 DVITLIDE
+1375 DIVSLIDE
-1383 NFMPKVKVYTVAGKR
+1383 DFMPKVKVYTVADKR
-1398 ALDIQKIKNAARV
+1398 ALDIQKMSNATRV
-1411 DLGFMVK
+1411 GLGFMVK
-1418 DGSQQTK
+1418 DASQQTE
-1425 FTLNYGSNWKGWTL
+1425 FTLDYGSNWKGWTL
-1439 VDKQTGNRYLL
+1439 VDKQTGKRYLL

-1460 AMKSNNGRFYL
+1460 AMKSNDGRFYL

>member
-1 MRVFFQTSRQRSFLS
+1 MSVFFQTSRQRSFLS
-16 ACRIARKKWSASV
+16 VCRIAGKKWSASV
-29 PLLLAALLTVVF
+29 PLFLAALLTVVF

-54 SVEHNGT
+54 SFEQGGT
-61 RTEDNA
+61 RAETA
-67 NTSGLTIS
+67 STSGL
-75 GDIKKFY
+75 DVVQ
-82 DDKNNLLYSGY
+82 DA
-93 TYAPSRRVP
+93 TYGATYKPNCRVP

-135 LDNSVKLTG
+135 LDNFVSLKG
-144 LAEVNTGLPILSVKD
+144 LAEVNAGLPILSVKD

-181 GLLSLNVLKGF
+181 GLLSLNVLQGF

-199 GEEQDG
+199 GKEQDG
-205 SSTSGSGDDF
+205 SSTSGSGDNF

-236 TKPFDEVRIGCASID
+236 TKPFDEVRIGCASIS
-251 VDVLSGLE
+251 VEVLSGLE

-270 KIAASFGYYKEA
+270 KIAAEKHEYPYAEQERPLHPLSKGDLVNESLIDGPVCELVSGLLGGLTCRVDFGATIPVGSEVGYY
-282 ETNSGLGNTNNL
+282 T
-294 IDEYPDNS
+294 
-302 EQLSMLGHHELYVDF
+302 
-317 NEKIVKDSEIG
+317 
-328 FKTGGLKTLDIDL
+328 TGGGLASISLGATKLNAYD
-341 TGLSLFEL
+341 TGD
-349 TNNDVNNKYVWGNEK
+349 NNPQSINTE
-364 VLSGGIGISLLGTQD
+364 SGIGV
-379 GSMSAIA
+379 SA
-386 KEDCYGVKIKLN
+386 
-398 TGLVGGLL
+398 LVGGAREFSMILTKKDTRRLELDLPSGINLL
-406 DAILGLLGNTHYYY
+406 SAVKVHY

-450 TPSDDG
+450 TPSEG
-456 SVSYSLDRWPSGA
+456 TVIYSLISWPSGA
-469 TSPSISGNRIT
+469 TSPSISGNHMT
-480 GMTVNGDYVVQAIY
+480 GMTVNGDYVVKAVY
-494 KRGEETSWSYAVIHR
+494 TREEKETSWSYAVIHR
-509 DKKEAEAGCNTM
+509 NKKEAVAGCNTM
-521 MINTSANQGQYTVVE
+521 MINTSGNEGQYTVVE

-553 QNLVDDD
+553 QNLVDGD

-586 DIAPQGGGK
+586 DIAPQGGK

-622 NDGKEVFSGLTAEND
+622 KDGEEVFSGLTAEND

-658 QTFDQVELW
+658 RTFDQVELW

-717 ETKSSSAAS
+717 ETKSSSVAS
-726 VGSTMNNLS
+726 VGATTNNLS

-767 RGGQPVGAI
+767 RGGQPLGAI

-808 SGGLASIEVISDAGL
+808 SSGLASIEVISDAGL

-833 YDEVRISF
+833 YNEVRISF

-872 EPDDQGGTDGIT
+872 ELEVQGEIDIVYRG
-884 YKSITE
+884 ITE

-895 ETNDLGKVRIS
+895 ETTYLGNVRIS
-906 VDAQDDKVGTKLT
+906 VDAKPELLGTELT

-929 QKIEQEAELQQDDKG
+929 QKIEQEAALQQDNNG

-975 TTWKRNAA
+975 TTWKRNAS

-990 SNWTDGSPWGCTNV
+990 NNWTDGSPWGCTNV
-1004 VIPTGATRYPNL
+1004 VIPAGATRYPNL
-1016 KAWGSV
+1016 NAWGSV

-1122 DLNGTVA
+1122 DPNGTVV

-1142 QLYEQAQGIKMMV
+1142 QPYEQAQGIKMMV
-1155 GNEGD
+1155 GND
-1160 GTSYRLRFPKAY
+1160 WGTSYRLRFPKAY

-1181 GGWVKEETLPEGARN
+1181 GGWVKKETLPEGARN
-1196 MNGKFAYEES
+1196 MNGKFAYEVI
-1206 GFKPENAG
+1206 GFNPENAG
-1214 RSFTFKLRN
+1214 SSFTFELRN
-1223 EEQGATYFVA
+1223 EEQGATCFVA

-1255 AIRIIDSENVFGE
+1255 AIRIIDSENIFGGK
-1268 EEGLVRIS
+1268 EGLVRIS
-1276 LSENGNLSFDVAGEQ
+1276 LGENGDLSFDVAGEQ

-1298 QAFYVEASGDNAS
+1298 QAFYVEVSGDYAS
-1311 DNVDIT
+1311 DNVNIT

-1322 FVQPFAS
+1322 FVQPSAS

-1336 SASVPAAGEMKIS
+1336 SASVPTAGEMKIS

-1375 DVITLIDE
+1375 DIVSLIDE
-1383 NFMPKVKVYTVAGKR
+1383 DFMPKVKVYTVADKR
-1398 ALDIQKIKNAARV
+1398 ALDIQKMSNATRV
-1411 DLGFMVK
+1411 GLGFMVK
-1418 DGSQQTK
+1418 DGSQQTE
-1425 FTLNYGSNWKGWTL
+1425 FTLDYGSNWKGWTL
-1439 VDKQTGNRYLL
+1439 VDKQTGKRYLL

-1460 AMKSNNGRFYL
+1460 AMKSNDGRFYL

>member
-1 MRVFFQTSRQRSFLS
+1 MSVFFQTSRQRSFLS
-16 ACRIARKKWSASV
+16 VCRIAGKKWSASV
-29 PLLLAALLTVVF
+29 PLFLAALLTVVF

-54 SVEHNGT
+54 SFEQGGT
-61 RTEDNA
+61 RAETA
-67 NTSGLTIS
+67 STSGL
-75 GDIKKFY
+75 DVVQ
-82 DDKNNLLYSGY
+82 DA
-93 TYAPSRRVP
+93 TYGATYKPNCRVP

-135 LDNSVKLTG
+135 LDNFVSLKG
-144 LAEVNTGLPILSVKD
+144 LAEVNAGLPILSVKD

-181 GLLSLNVLKGF
+181 GLLSLDVLKGF

-205 SSTSGSGDDF
+205 SSTSGSGDNF

-270 KIAASFGYYKEA
+270 KIAAEKH
-282 ETNSGLGNTNNL
+282 
-294 IDEYPDNS
+294 EYPYA
-302 EQLSMLGHHELYVDF
+302 EQERPLHPLSKGDLV
-317 NEKIVKDSEIG
+317 NES
-328 FKTGGLKTLDIDL
+328 L
-341 TGLSLFEL
+341 T
-349 TNNDVNNKYVWGNEK
+349 
-364 VLSGGIGISLLGTQD
+364 D
-379 GSMSAIA
+379 GPVC
-386 KEDCYGVKIKLN
+386 E
-398 TGLVGGLL
+398 LVGGLL
-406 DAILGLLGNTHYYY
+406 GGGLTCRVDFGATIPVGSEVGYYTTGGGLASISLGATKLNAYDTSDNNPQSINAESGIGVSALAGGAREFSMILTKKDTRRLELDLPSGINLLSAVQVHY

-450 TPSDDG
+450 TPSEG
-456 SVSYSLDRWPSGA
+456 TVIYSLISWPSGA
-469 TSPSISGNRIT
+469 TSPSISGNHMT
-480 GMTVNGDYVVQAIY
+480 GMTVNGDYVVKAVY
-494 KRGEETSWSYAVIHR
+494 TREEKEISWSYAVIHR
-509 DKKEAEAGCNTM
+509 NKKEAEAGCNTM
-521 MINTSANQGQYTVVE
+521 MINTSGNEGQYTVVE

-553 QNLVDDD
+553 QNLVDGD

-586 DIAPQGGGK
+586 DIALQGGGK

-622 NDGKEVFSGLTAEND
+622 KDGKEVFSGLTAEND

-658 QTFDQVELW
+658 RTFDQVELW

-717 ETKSSSAAS
+717 ETKSSSVAS
-726 VGSTMNNLS
+726 VGATTNNLS

-755 SRSTVAVKFNSI
+755 SRPTVAVKFNSI
-767 RGGQPVGAI
+767 RGGQPLGAI
-776 LRTPGY
+776 LRMPGY

-808 SGGLASIEVISDAGL
+808 SSGLASIEVISDAGL

-833 YDEVRISF
+833 YNEVRISF

-872 EPDDQGGTDGIT
+872 ELEVQGEIDIV
-884 YKSITE
+884 YRDITE
-890 HVCVD
+890 HVCVNK
-895 ETNDLGKVRIS
+895 TTYLGNVRIS
-906 VDAQDDKVGTKLT
+906 VDAKPELLGTELT

-929 QKIEQEAELQQDDKG
+929 QKIEQEAALQQDNNG

-965 GLRAQVHPLK
+965 GLRAQVHPQK
-975 TTWKRNAA
+975 TTWKRNAL

-990 SNWTDGSPWGCTNV
+990 NNWTDGSPWGCTNV
-1004 VIPTGATRYPNL
+1004 VIPAGATRYPNL
-1016 KAWGSV
+1016 NAWGSV

-1083 EMPAYFTPLNGAT
+1083 EMPAYFGAT

-1122 DLNGTVA
+1122 DPNGTVV

-1142 QLYEQAQGIKMMV
+1142 QPYEQAQGIKMMV
-1155 GNEGD
+1155 GND
-1160 GTSYRLRFPKAY
+1160 WGTFYRLRFPKAY

-1181 GGWVKEETLPEGARN
+1181 GGWVKKETLPEGARN
-1196 MNGKFAYEES
+1196 MNGKFAYEVI
-1206 GFKPENAG
+1206 GFNPENAG
-1214 RSFTFKLRN
+1214 SSFTFELRN
-1223 EEQGATYFVA
+1223 EEQGATCFVA

-1255 AIRIIDSENVFGE
+1255 AIRIIDSENIFGGK
-1268 EEGLVRIS
+1268 EGLVRIS
-1276 LSENGNLSFDVAGEQ
+1276 LGENGDLSFDVAGEQ

-1298 QAFYVEASGDNAS
+1298 QAFYVEVSGDYAS
-1311 DNVDIT
+1311 DNVNIT

-1322 FVQPFAS
+1322 FVQPSAS

-1336 SASVPAAGEMKIS
+1336 SASVPTAGEMKIS

-1375 DVITLIDE
+1375 DIVSLIDE
-1383 NFMPKVKVYTVAGKR
+1383 DFMPKVKVYTVADKR
-1398 ALDIQKIKNAARV
+1398 ALDIQKMSNATRV
-1411 DLGFMVK
+1411 GLGFMVK
-1418 DGSQQTK
+1418 DGSQQTE
-1425 FTLNYGSNWKGWTL
+1425 FTLDYGSNWKGWTL
-1439 VDKQTGNRYLL
+1439 VDKQTGKRYLL

-1460 AMKSNNGRFYL
+1460 AMKSNDGRFYL

>member
-1 MRVFFQTSRQRSFLS
+1 MSVFFQTSRQRSFLS
-16 ACRIARKKWSASV
+16 ACRIAGKKWSASV
-29 PLLLAALLTVVF
+29 PLFLAALLTVVF

-54 SVEHNGT
+54 SFEQGGT
-61 RTEDNA
+61 RAEA
-67 NTSGLTIS
+67 ASTSGL
-75 GDIKKFY
+75 DVVQ
-82 DDKNNLLYSGY
+82 DA
-93 TYAPSRRVP
+93 TYGATYKPNCRVP

-135 LDNSVKLTG
+135 LDNFVSLKG
-144 LAEVNTGLPILSVKD
+144 LAEVNAGLPILSVKD
-159 VNRVYYDSSNGIK
+159 VNRVYYDSSNVIK

-181 GLLSLNVLKGF
+181 GLLSLNVLQGF

-199 GEEQDG
+199 GKEQDG
-205 SSTSGSGDDF
+205 SSTSGSGDNF
-215 QLLNLNLL
+215 KLLNLNLL

-270 KIAASFGYYKEA
+270 KIAAETYAYPTAKQEKPAHLGTGDLVNESLIDGPVCELISGLLGGGLTCRVDFGATIPVGSEVGYYTK
-282 ETNSGLGNTNNL
+282 G
-294 IDEYPDNS
+294 
-302 EQLSMLGHHELYVDF
+302 
-317 NEKIVKDSEIG
+317 
-328 FKTGGLKTLDIDL
+328 GGLASISLGATKLNAYD
-341 TGLSLFEL
+341 TGD
-349 TNNDVNNKYVWGNEK
+349 NNPQSINTE
-364 VLSGGIGISLLGTQD
+364 GGIGV
-379 GSMSAIA
+379 SA
-386 KEDCYGVKIKLN
+386 
-398 TGLVGGLL
+398 LVGGAREFSMILTKENAQRLELDLPSGINLL
-406 DAILGLLGNTHYYY
+406 SAVQVHY

-450 TPSDDG
+450 TPSDG
-456 SVSYSLDRWPSGA
+456 SVTYSLISWPSGA
-469 TSPSISGNRIT
+469 TSPSISGNHMT
-480 GMTVNGDYVVQAIY
+480 GMTVNGDYVVKAIY
-494 KRGEETSWSYAVIHR
+494 TREEKETSWSYAVIHR
-509 DKKEAEAGCNTM
+509 NKKEAVAGCNTM
-521 MINTSANQGQYTVVE
+521 MINTSGNEGQYTVVE

-553 QNLVDDD
+553 QNLVDGD

-622 NDGKEVFSGLTAEND
+622 KDGKEVLSGLTAEND

-658 QTFDQVELW
+658 RTFDQVELW

-688 VTCEEYAG
+688 TTCEEYAG

-726 VGSTMNNLS
+726 VGATMNNLS

-767 RGGQPVGAI
+767 RGGQPLGAI

-808 SGGLASIEVISDAGL
+808 SSGLASIEVISDAGL

-833 YDEVRISF
+833 YNEVRISF

-872 EPDDQGGTDGIT
+872 ELEVQGEIDIVYRG
-884 YKSITE
+884 ITE

-895 ETNDLGKVRIS
+895 ETTYLGNVRIS
-906 VDAQDDKVGTKLT
+906 VDAKPELLGTELT

-929 QKIEQEAELQQDDKG
+929 QKIEQEAALQQDNNG

-975 TTWKRNAA
+975 TTWKRNAS

-990 SNWTDGSPWGCTNV
+990 NNWTDGSPWGCTNV
-1004 VIPTGATRYPNL
+1004 VIPAGATRYPNL
-1016 KAWGSV
+1016 NAWGSV

-1122 DLNGTVA
+1122 DPNGTVA
-1129 ATADWSRTFNAVA
+1129 ATVDWSRTFNAVA
-1142 QLYEQAQGIKMMV
+1142 QPYEQAQGIKMMV
-1155 GNEGD
+1155 GND
-1160 GTSYRLRFPKAY
+1160 WGTSYRLRFPKAY

-1181 GGWVKEETLPEGARN
+1181 GGWVKKETLPEGARN
-1196 MNGKFAYEES
+1196 MNGKFAYEVI
-1206 GFKPENAG
+1206 GFNPENAG
-1214 RSFTFKLRN
+1214 SSFTFELRN

-1255 AIRIIDSENVFGE
+1255 AIRIIDSENIFGG

-1276 LSENGNLSFDVAGEQ
+1276 LGENGDLSFDVAGEQ

-1298 QAFYVEASGDNAS
+1298 QAFYVEVSGDYAS
-1311 DNVDIT
+1311 DNVNIT

-1322 FVQPFAS
+1322 FVQPSAS

-1336 SASVPAAGEMKIS
+1336 SASVPTAGEMKIS

-1360 LLRSAG
+1360 LLHSAG

-1375 DVITLIDE
+1375 DIVSLIDE
-1383 NFMPKVKVYTVAGKR
+1383 DFMPKVKVYTVADKR
-1398 ALDIQKIKNAARV
+1398 ALDIQKMSNATRV
-1411 DLGFMVK
+1411 GLGFMVK
-1418 DGSQQTK
+1418 DGSQQTE
-1425 FTLNYGSNWKGWTL
+1425 FTLDYGSNWKGWTL
-1439 VDKQTGNRYLL
+1439 VDKQTGKRYLL

-1460 AMKSNNGRFYL
+1460 AMKSNDGRFYL

>member
-1 MRVFFQTSRQRSFLS
+1 MSVFFQTSRQRSFLS
-16 ACRIARKKWSASV
+16 ACRIAGKKWSASV
-29 PLLLAALLTVVF
+29 PLFLAALLTVVF

-54 SVEHNGT
+54 SFEQGGT
-61 RTEDNA
+61 RAEA
-67 NTSGLTIS
+67 ASTSGLDVVQ
-75 GDIKKFY
+75 GA
-82 DDKNNLLYSGY
+82 
-93 TYAPSRRVP
+93 TYGATYKPNCRVP

-135 LDNSVKLTG
+135 LDNSVSLKG
-144 LAEVNTGLPILSVKD
+144 LAEVNAGLPILSVKD

-172 VGFLYKDPG
+172 VGFLYKAPG
-181 GLLSLNVLKGF
+181 GLLSLNVLQGF

-205 SSTSGSGDDF
+205 SSTSGSGDNF
-215 QLLNLNLL
+215 KLLNLNLL

-251 VDVLSGLE
+251 VEVLSGLE

-270 KIAASFGYYKEA
+270 KIAAETYAYPTAKQEKPAHWGTGDLVNKNLNDGPVCELVSGLLGGLTCRVDFGATIPVGSEVGYY
-282 ETNSGLGNTNNL
+282 T
-294 IDEYPDNS
+294 
-302 EQLSMLGHHELYVDF
+302 
-317 NEKIVKDSEIG
+317 
-328 FKTGGLKTLDIDL
+328 TGGGLASISLGATKLNAYD
-341 TGLSLFEL
+341 TGD
-349 TNNDVNNKYVWGNEK
+349 NNPQSINTE
-364 VLSGGIGISLLGTQD
+364 SGIGV
-379 GSMSAIA
+379 SA
-386 KEDCYGVKIKLN
+386 
-398 TGLVGGLL
+398 LVGGAREFSMILTKKDTRRLELDLPSGINLL
-406 DAILGLLGNTHYYY
+406 SAVKVHY

-450 TPSDDG
+450 TPSEG
-456 SVSYSLDRWPSGA
+456 TVIYSLISWPSGA
-469 TSPSISGNRIT
+469 TSPSISGNHMT
-480 GMTVNGDYVVQAIY
+480 GMTVNGDYVVKAVY
-494 KRGEETSWSYAVIHR
+494 TRGEETSWSYAVIHR
-509 DKKEAEAGCNTM
+509 NKKEAVAGCNTM
-521 MINTSANQGQYTVVE
+521 MINTSGNEGQYTVVE
-536 SSGSQGGISL
+536 SSGSQGGIFL

-553 QNLVDDD
+553 QNLVDGD

-586 DIAPQGGGK
+586 DIAPQGGK

-622 NDGKEVFSGLTAEND
+622 KDGEEVFSGLTAEND

-688 VTCEEYAG
+688 TTCEEYAG

-726 VGSTMNNLS
+726 VGATMNNLS

-782 VLNASVLQNVT
+782 VLNASVLQNVA

-872 EPDDQGGTDGIT
+872 EPDDQGETDIA

-895 ETNDLGKVRIS
+895 ETTYLGNVRIF

-975 TTWKRNAA
+975 TTWKRNTA

-1004 VIPTGATRYPNL
+1004 VIPAGATRYPNL

-1083 EMPAYFTPLNGAT
+1083 EMPAYFTPLKEDT
-1096 YREVRHNPVVRQKM
+1096 YREVRHNPIVRQKM

-1129 ATADWSRTFNAVA
+1129 STADWSRTFNAVA

-1181 GGWVKEETLPEGARN
+1181 GRWVKEETLPEGARN

-1245 FLTENKQSVQ
+1245 FLTENKRSVQ

-1317 YTSNM
+1317 YTSDM
-1322 FVQPFAS
+1322 FVQPSAS

-1375 DVITLIDE
+1375 DIVSLIDE
-1383 NFMPKVKVYTVAGKR
+1383 DFMPKVKVYTVADKR
-1398 ALDIQKIKNAARV
+1398 ALDIQKMSNATRV
-1411 DLGFMVK
+1411 GLGFMVK
-1418 DGSQQTK
+1418 DASQQTE
-1425 FTLNYGSNWKGWTL
+1425 FTLDYGSNWKGWTL
-1439 VDKQTGNRYLL
+1439 VDKQTGKRYLL

-1460 AMKSNNGRFYL
+1460 AMKSNDGRFYL

>member
-1 MRVFFQTSRQRSFLS
+1 MSVFFQTSRQRSFLS
-16 ACRIARKKWSASV
+16 ACRIAGKKWSASV
-29 PLLLAALLTVVF
+29 PLFLAALLTVVF

-54 SVEHNGT
+54 SFEQGGT
-61 RTEDNA
+61 RAEA
-67 NTSGLTIS
+67 ASTSGL
-75 GDIKKFY
+75 DVVQ
-82 DDKNNLLYSGY
+82 DA
-93 TYAPSRRVP
+93 TYGATYKPNCRVP

-135 LDNSVKLTG
+135 LDNFVSLKG
-144 LAEVNTGLPILSVKD
+144 LAEVNARLPILSVKD

-181 GLLSLNVLKGF
+181 GLLSLDVLKGF

-205 SSTSGSGDDF
+205 SSTSGSGENF

-236 TKPFDEVRIGCASID
+236 TRPFDEVRIGCASID

-270 KIAASFGYYKEA
+270 KIAA
-282 ETNSGLGNTNNL
+282 ETYA
-294 IDEYPDNS
+294 YPTAK
-302 EQLSMLGHHELYVDF
+302 Q
-317 NEKIVKDSEIG
+317 EKPAH
-328 FKTGGLKTLDIDL
+328 
-341 TGLSLFEL
+341 
-349 TNNDVNNKYVWGNEK
+349 
-364 VLSGGIGISLLGTQD
+364 LGTGDLVNKSLTD
-379 GSMSAIA
+379 GPVC
-386 KEDCYGVKIKLN
+386 E
-398 TGLVGGLL
+398 LVS
-406 DAILGLLGNTHYYY
+406 GLLGGLTCRVDFGATIPVGSEVGYYTAGGGLASISLGATKLNAYDTSDNNPQSINTESGIGVSALAGGAREFSMILTKKDTRRLELDLPSGINLLSAVQVHY

-444 DYYNLP
+444 DYYDLP
-450 TPSDDG
+450 TPSEG
-456 SVSYSLDRWPSGA
+456 TVIYSLISSPNGV
-469 TSPSISGNRIT
+469 TSPEISGNHMT
-480 GMTVNGDYVVQAIY
+480 GMTVNGDYVVKAIY
-494 KRGEETSWSYAVIHR
+494 TREGETSLSYAVIHR
-509 DKKEAEAGCNTM
+509 DKKEAVAGCNTM
-521 MINTSANQGQYTVVE
+521 MINTSENQGQYTVVE

-553 QNLVDDD
+553 QNLVDGD

-586 DIAPQGGGK
+586 DIAPQGGK

-622 NDGKEVFSGLTAEND
+622 KDGEEVFSGLTAEND

-658 QTFDQVELW
+658 KTFDQVELW

-688 VTCEEYAG
+688 TTCEEYAG

-726 VGSTMNNLS
+726 VGATMNNLS

-745 ASIVAGVSLI
+745 ASIVAGISLI

-782 VLNASVLQNVT
+782 VLNASVLQNVA

-823 AYMEVTPLQD
+823 AYMEVTPLQG

-872 EPDDQGGTDGIT
+872 EPDDQGETDIA

-895 ETNDLGKVRIS
+895 ETTYLGNVRIF

-975 TTWKRNAA
+975 TTWKRNAS

-1004 VIPTGATRYPNL
+1004 VIPAGATRYPNL
-1016 KAWGSV
+1016 SAWGSV

-1083 EMPAYFTPLNGAT
+1083 EMPAYFTPLKEDT

-1122 DLNGTVA
+1122 NGTVV

-1142 QLYEQAQGIKMMV
+1142 QPYEQAQGIKMMV
-1155 GNEGD
+1155 GND
-1160 GTSYRLRFPKAY
+1160 WGTSYRLRFPKAY

-1181 GGWVKEETLPEGARN
+1181 GECVKKETLPVEARN
-1196 MNGKFAYEES
+1196 MNGKFAYEVS
-1206 GFKPENAG
+1206 GFNPENAG
-1214 RSFTFKLRN
+1214 NSFPFELRN
-1223 EEQGATYFVA
+1223 DGKGATYFVA

-1255 AIRIIDSENVFGE
+1255 AIRIIDSESVFGE

-1276 LSENGNLSFDVAGEQ
+1276 LGKNGDLSFDVAGEQ

-1298 QAFYVEASGDNAS
+1298 QAFYVEALEGYTS
-1311 DNVDIT
+1311 DNVNIT
-1317 YTSNM
+1317 YTSDM
-1322 FVQPFAS
+1322 FVQPSAS

-1336 SASVPAAGEMKIS
+1336 SASVPTAGKMKIS

-1375 DVITLIDE
+1375 DIVSLIDE
-1383 NFMPKVKVYTVAGKR
+1383 DFMPKVKVYTVADKR
-1398 ALDIQKIKNAARV
+1398 ALDIQKMSNATRV

-1418 DGSQQTK
+1418 DGSQQTE
-1425 FTLNYGSNWKGWTL
+1425 FTLDYGSNWKGWTL
-1439 VDKQTGNRYLL
+1439 VDKQTGKRYLL

-1460 AMKSNNGRFYL
+1460 AMKSNDGRFYL

>member
-1 MRVFFQTSRQRSFLS
+1 MSVFFQTSRQRSFLS
-16 ACRIARKKWSASV
+16 VCRIAGKKWSASV
-29 PLLLAALLTVVF
+29 PLFLAALLTVVF

-54 SVEHNGT
+54 SFEQGGT
-61 RTEDNA
+61 RAETA
-67 NTSGLTIS
+67 STSGL
-75 GDIKKFY
+75 DVVQ
-82 DDKNNLLYSGY
+82 DA
-93 TYAPSRRVP
+93 TYGATYKPNCRVP

-135 LDNSVKLTG
+135 LDNFVSLKG
-144 LAEVNTGLPILSVKD
+144 LAEVNAGLPILSVKD

-181 GLLSLNVLKGF
+181 GLLSLNVLQGF

-199 GEEQDG
+199 GKEQDG
-205 SSTSGSGDDF
+205 SSTSGSGDNF

-270 KIAASFGYYKEA
+270 KIAAEKH
-282 ETNSGLGNTNNL
+282 
-294 IDEYPDNS
+294 EYPYA
-302 EQLSMLGHHELYVDF
+302 EQERPLHPLSKGDLV
-317 NEKIVKDSEIG
+317 NES
-328 FKTGGLKTLDIDL
+328 L
-341 TGLSLFEL
+341 T
-349 TNNDVNNKYVWGNEK
+349 
-364 VLSGGIGISLLGTQD
+364 D
-379 GSMSAIA
+379 GPVC
-386 KEDCYGVKIKLN
+386 E
-398 TGLVGGLL
+398 LVGGLL
-406 DAILGLLGNTHYYY
+406 GGGFTCRVDFGATIPVGSEVGYYTTGGGLASISLGATKLNAYDTSDNNPQSINAESGIGVSALAGGAREFSMILTKKDTRRLELDLPSGINLLSAVQVHY

-450 TPSDDG
+450 TPSEG
-456 SVSYSLDRWPSGA
+456 TVIYSLISSPNGV
-469 TSPSISGNRIT
+469 TSPEISGNHIT
-480 GMTVNGDYVVQAIY
+480 GMTVNGDYVVKAVY
-494 KRGEETSWSYAVIHR
+494 TREEKEISWSYAVIHR
-509 DKKEAEAGCNTM
+509 NKKEAEAGCNTM
-521 MINTSANQGQYTVVE
+521 MINTSGNEGQYTVVE

-553 QNLVDDD
+553 QNLVDGD

-586 DIAPQGGGK
+586 DIALQGGGK

-622 NDGKEVFSGLTAEND
+622 KDGKEVFSGLTAEND

-658 QTFDQVELW
+658 RTFDQVELW

-717 ETKSSSAAS
+717 ETKSSSVAS
-726 VGSTMNNLS
+726 VGATTNNLS

-755 SRSTVAVKFNSI
+755 SRPTVAVKFNSI
-767 RGGQPVGAI
+767 RGGQPLGAI

-808 SGGLASIEVISDAGL
+808 SSGLASIEVISDAGL

-833 YDEVRISF
+833 YNEVRISF

-872 EPDDQGGTDGIT
+872 ELEVQGEIDIV
-884 YKSITE
+884 YRDITE

-895 ETNDLGKVRIS
+895 ETTYLGNVRIS
-906 VDAQDDKVGTKLT
+906 VDAKPELLGTELT

-929 QKIEQEAELQQDDKG
+929 QKIEQEAALQQDNNG

-975 TTWKRNAA
+975 TTWKRNAL

-990 SNWTDGSPWGCTNV
+990 NNWTDGSPWGCTNV
-1004 VIPTGATRYPNL
+1004 VIPAGATRYPNL
-1016 KAWGSV
+1016 NAWGSV

-1122 DLNGTVA
+1122 DPNGTVV

-1142 QLYEQAQGIKMMV
+1142 QPYEQAQGIKMMV
-1155 GNEGD
+1155 GND
-1160 GTSYRLRFPKAY
+1160 WGTSYRLRFPKAY

-1181 GGWVKEETLPEGARN
+1181 GGWVKKETLPEGARN
-1196 MNGKFAYEES
+1196 MNGKFAYEVI
-1206 GFKPENAG
+1206 GFNPENAG
-1214 RSFTFKLRN
+1214 SSFTFELRN
-1223 EEQGATYFVA
+1223 EEQGATCFVA

-1255 AIRIIDSENVFGE
+1255 AIRIIDSENIFGGK
-1268 EEGLVRIS
+1268 EGLVRIS
-1276 LSENGNLSFDVAGEQ
+1276 LGENGDLSFDVAGEQ

-1298 QAFYVEASGDNAS
+1298 QAFYVEVSGDYAS
-1311 DNVDIT
+1311 DNVNIT

-1322 FVQPFAS
+1322 FVQPSAS

-1336 SASVPAAGEMKIS
+1336 SASVPTAGEMKIS

-1375 DVITLIDE
+1375 DIVSLIDE
-1383 NFMPKVKVYTVAGKR
+1383 DFMPKVKVYTVADKR
-1398 ALDIQKIKNAARV
+1398 ALDIQKMSNATRV
-1411 DLGFMVK
+1411 GLGFMVK
-1418 DGSQQTK
+1418 DGSQQTE
-1425 FTLNYGSNWKGWTL
+1425 FTLDYGSNWKGWTL
-1439 VDKQTGNRYLL
+1439 VDKQTGKRYLL

-1460 AMKSNNGRFYL
+1460 AMKSNDGRFYL

>member
-1 MRVFFQTSRQRSFLS
+1 MSVFFQTSRQRSFLS
-16 ACRIARKKWSASV
+16 VCRIAGKKWSASV
-29 PLLLAALLTVVF
+29 PLFLAALLTVVF

-54 SVEHNGT
+54 SFEQGGT
-61 RTEDNA
+61 RAETA
-67 NTSGLTIS
+67 STSGL
-75 GDIKKFY
+75 DVVQ
-82 DDKNNLLYSGY
+82 DA
-93 TYAPSRRVP
+93 TYGATYKPNCRVP

-135 LDNSVKLTG
+135 LDNFVSLKG
-144 LAEVNTGLPILSVKD
+144 LAEVNAGLPILSVKD

-181 GLLSLNVLKGF
+181 GLLSLNVLQGF

-199 GEEQDG
+199 GKEQDG
-205 SSTSGSGDDF
+205 SSTSGSGDNF

-270 KIAASFGYYKEA
+270 KIAAEKH
-282 ETNSGLGNTNNL
+282 
-294 IDEYPDNS
+294 EYPYA
-302 EQLSMLGHHELYVDF
+302 EQERPLHPLSKGDLV
-317 NEKIVKDSEIG
+317 NES
-328 FKTGGLKTLDIDL
+328 L
-341 TGLSLFEL
+341 T
-349 TNNDVNNKYVWGNEK
+349 
-364 VLSGGIGISLLGTQD
+364 D
-379 GSMSAIA
+379 GPVC
-386 KEDCYGVKIKLN
+386 E
-398 TGLVGGLL
+398 LVGGLL
-406 DAILGLLGNTHYYY
+406 GGGLTCRVDFGATIPVGSEVGYYTTGGGLASISLGATKLNAYDTSDNNPQSINAESGIGVSALAGGAREFSMILTKKDTRRLELDLPSGINLLSAVQVHY

-450 TPSDDG
+450 TPSEG
-456 SVSYSLDRWPSGA
+456 TVIYSLISSPNGV
-469 TSPSISGNRIT
+469 TSPEISGNHIT
-480 GMTVNGDYVVQAIY
+480 GMTVNGDYVVKAVY
-494 KRGEETSWSYAVIHR
+494 TREEKEISWSYAVIHR
-509 DKKEAEAGCNTM
+509 NKKEAEAGCNTM
-521 MINTSANQGQYTVVE
+521 MINTSGNEGQYTVVE

-553 QNLVDDD
+553 QNLVDGD

-586 DIAPQGGGK
+586 DIALQGGGK

-622 NDGKEVFSGLTAEND
+622 KDGKEVFSGLTAEND

-658 QTFDQVELW
+658 RTFDQVELW

-726 VGSTMNNLS
+726 VGATTNNLS

-755 SRSTVAVKFNSI
+755 SRPTVAVKFNSI
-767 RGGQPVGAI
+767 RGGQPLGAI

-808 SGGLASIEVISDAGL
+808 SSGLASIEVISDAGL

-833 YDEVRISF
+833 YNEVRISF

-872 EPDDQGGTDGIT
+872 ELEVQGEIDIV
-884 YKSITE
+884 YRDITE

-895 ETNDLGKVRIS
+895 ETTYLGNVRIS
-906 VDAQDDKVGTKLT
+906 VDAKPELLGTELT

-929 QKIEQEAELQQDDKG
+929 QKIEQEAALQQDNNG

-975 TTWKRNAA
+975 TTWKRNAL

-990 SNWTDGSPWGCTNV
+990 NNWTDGSPWGCTNV
-1004 VIPTGATRYPNL
+1004 VIPAGATRYPNL
-1016 KAWGSV
+1016 NAWGSV

-1122 DLNGTVA
+1122 DPNGTVV

-1142 QLYEQAQGIKMMV
+1142 QPYEQAQGIKMMV
-1155 GNEGD
+1155 GND
-1160 GTSYRLRFPKAY
+1160 WGTSYRLRFPKAY

-1181 GGWVKEETLPEGARN
+1181 GGWVKKETLPEGARN
-1196 MNGKFAYEES
+1196 MNGKFAYEVI
-1206 GFKPENAG
+1206 GFNPENAG
-1214 RSFTFKLRN
+1214 SSFTFELRN
-1223 EEQGATYFVA
+1223 EEQGATCFVA

-1255 AIRIIDSENVFGE
+1255 AIRIIDSENIFGGK
-1268 EEGLVRIS
+1268 EGLVRIS
-1276 LSENGNLSFDVAGEQ
+1276 LGENGDLSFDVAGEQ

-1298 QAFYVEASGDNAS
+1298 QAFYVEVSGDYAS
-1311 DNVDIT
+1311 DNVNIT

-1322 FVQPFAS
+1322 FVQPSAS

-1336 SASVPAAGEMKIS
+1336 SASVPTAGEMKIS

-1375 DVITLIDE
+1375 DIVSLIDE
-1383 NFMPKVKVYTVAGKR
+1383 DFMPKVKVYTVADKR
-1398 ALDIQKIKNAARV
+1398 ALDIQKMSNATRV
-1411 DLGFMVK
+1411 GLGFMVK
-1418 DGSQQTK
+1418 DGSQQTE
-1425 FTLNYGSNWKGWTL
+1425 FTLDYGSNWKGWTL
-1439 VDKQTGNRYLL
+1439 VDKQTGKRYLL

-1460 AMKSNNGRFYL
+1460 AMKSNDGRFYL

>member
-1 MRVFFQTSRQRSFLS
+1 MSVFFQTSRQRSFLS
-16 ACRIARKKWSASV
+16 ACRIAGKKWSASV
-29 PLLLAALLTVVF
+29 PLFLAALLTVVF

-54 SVEHNGT
+54 SFEQGGT
-61 RTEDNA
+61 RAEA
-67 NTSGLTIS
+67 ASTSGLDVVQDAT
-75 GDIKKFY
+75 GA
-82 DDKNNLLYSGY
+82 
-93 TYAPSRRVP
+93 TYKPNCRVP

-135 LDNSVKLTG
+135 LDNSVSLKG
-144 LAEVNTGLPILSVKD
+144 LAEVNAGLPILSVKD

-172 VGFLYKDPG
+172 VGFLYKAPG
-181 GLLSLNVLKGF
+181 GLLSLNVLQGF

-199 GEEQDG
+199 GKEQDG
-205 SSTSGSGDDF
+205 SSTSGSGDNF
-215 QLLNLNLL
+215 KLLNLNLL

-236 TKPFDEVRIGCASID
+236 TKPFDEVRIGCASIS
-251 VDVLSGLE
+251 VEVLSGLE

-270 KIAASFGYYKEA
+270 KIAAEKHEYPYAEQERPLHPLSKGDLVNESLIDGPVCELVSGLLGGLTCRVDFGATIPVGSEVGYY
-282 ETNSGLGNTNNL
+282 T
-294 IDEYPDNS
+294 
-302 EQLSMLGHHELYVDF
+302 
-317 NEKIVKDSEIG
+317 
-328 FKTGGLKTLDIDL
+328 TGGGLASISLGATKLNAYD
-341 TGLSLFEL
+341 TGD
-349 TNNDVNNKYVWGNEK
+349 NNPQSINTE
-364 VLSGGIGISLLGTQD
+364 SGIGV
-379 GSMSAIA
+379 SA
-386 KEDCYGVKIKLN
+386 
-398 TGLVGGLL
+398 LVGGAREFSMILTKKDTRRLELDLPSGINLL
-406 DAILGLLGNTHYYY
+406 SAVKVHY

-450 TPSDDG
+450 TPSEG
-456 SVSYSLDRWPSGA
+456 TVIYSLISWPSGA
-469 TSPSISGNRIT
+469 TSPSISGNHMT
-480 GMTVNGDYVVQAIY
+480 GMTVNGDYVVKAVY
-494 KRGEETSWSYAVIHR
+494 TRGEETSWSYAVIHR
-509 DKKEAEAGCNTM
+509 NKKEAVAGCNTM
-521 MINTSANQGQYTVVE
+521 MINTSGNEGQYTVVE

-553 QNLVDDD
+553 QNLVDGD

-586 DIAPQGGGK
+586 DIAPQGGRK

-622 NDGKEVFSGLTAEND
+622 KDGEEVFSGLTAEND

-688 VTCEEYAG
+688 TTCEEYAG

-726 VGSTMNNLS
+726 VGATMNNLS

-782 VLNASVLQNVT
+782 VLNASVLQNVA

-872 EPDDQGGTDGIT
+872 EPDDQGETDIA

-895 ETNDLGKVRIS
+895 ETTYLGNVRIF

-929 QKIEQEAELQQDDKG
+929 QKIEQEAELRQDDKG

-975 TTWKRNAA
+975 TTWKRNAS

-1004 VIPTGATRYPNL
+1004 VIPAGATRYPDLN
-1016 KAWGSV
+1016 AWGSV

-1096 YREVRHNPVVRQKM
+1096 YREVRHNPIVRQKM

-1122 DLNGTVA
+1122 NGTVV

-1142 QLYEQAQGIKMMV
+1142 QPYEQAQGIKMMV
-1155 GNEGD
+1155 GND
-1160 GTSYRLRFPKAY
+1160 WGTSYRLRFPKAY

-1181 GGWVKEETLPEGARN
+1181 GGWVKKETLPEGARN
-1196 MNGKFAYEES
+1196 MNGKFAYEVI
-1206 GFKPENAG
+1206 GFNPENAG
-1214 RSFTFKLRN
+1214 SSFTFELRN

-1255 AIRIIDSENVFGE
+1255 AIRIIDSENIFGG

-1276 LSENGNLSFDVAGEQ
+1276 LGENGDLSFDVAGEQ

-1298 QAFYVEASGDNAS
+1298 QAFYVEVSGDYAS
-1311 DNVDIT
+1311 DNVNIT

-1322 FVQPFAS
+1322 FVQPSAS

-1336 SASVPAAGEMKIS
+1336 SASVPTAGEMKIS

-1360 LLRSAG
+1360 LLHSAG

-1375 DVITLIDE
+1375 DIVSLIDE
-1383 NFMPKVKVYTVAGKR
+1383 DFMPKVKVYTVADKR
-1398 ALDIQKIKNAARV
+1398 ALDIQKMSNATRV
-1411 DLGFMVK
+1411 GLGFMVK
-1418 DGSQQTK
+1418 DGSQQTE
-1425 FTLNYGSNWKGWTL
+1425 FTLDYGSNWKGWTL
-1439 VDKQTGNRYLL
+1439 VDKQTGKRYLL

-1460 AMKSNNGRFYL
+1460 AMKSNDGRFYL

>member
-1 MRVFFQTSRQRSFLS
+1 MSVFFQTSRQRSFLS
-16 ACRIARKKWSASV
+16 ACRIAGKKWSASV
-29 PLLLAALLTVVF
+29 PLFLAALLTVVF

-54 SVEHNGT
+54 SFEQGGT
-61 RTEDNA
+61 RAEA
-67 NTSGLTIS
+67 ASTSGL
-75 GDIKKFY
+75 DVVQ
-82 DDKNNLLYSGY
+82 DA
-93 TYAPSRRVP
+93 TYGATYKPNCRVP

-135 LDNSVKLTG
+135 LDNFVSLKG
-144 LAEVNTGLPILSVKD
+144 LAEVNAGLPILSVKD
-159 VNRVYYDSSNGIK
+159 VNRVYYDSSNVIK

-181 GLLSLNVLKGF
+181 GLLSLNVLQGF

-199 GEEQDG
+199 GKEQDG
-205 SSTSGSGDDF
+205 SSTSGSGDNF
-215 QLLNLNLL
+215 KLLNLNLL

-270 KIAASFGYYKEA
+270 KIAAEKHEYPYA
-282 ETNSGLGNTNNL
+282 EQERPLHPLSKGDLVNESL
-294 IDEYPDNS
+294 IDGPVC
-302 EQLSMLGHHELYVDF
+302 EL
-317 NEKIVKDSEIG
+317 
-328 FKTGGLKTLDIDL
+328 
-341 TGLSLFEL
+341 
-349 TNNDVNNKYVWGNEK
+349 
-364 VLSGGIGISLLGTQD
+364 IS
-379 GSMSAIA
+379 
-386 KEDCYGVKIKLN
+386 
-398 TGLVGGLL
+398 
-406 DAILGLLGNTHYYY
+406 GLLGGGLTCRVDFGATIPVGSEVGYYTTGGGLASISLGATKLNAYDTSDNNPQSINTESGIGVSALAGGAREFSMILTKKDTRRLELDLPSGINLLSAVQVHY

-450 TPSDDG
+450 TPSDG
-456 SVSYSLDRWPSGA
+456 TVSYSLISWPSGA
-469 TSPSISGNRIT
+469 TSPSISGNHMT
-480 GMTVNGDYVVQAIY
+480 GMTVNGDYAVKAVY
-494 KRGEETSWSYAVIHR
+494 TREEKETSWSYAVIHR
-509 DKKEAEAGCNTM
+509 NKKEAEAGCNTM
-521 MINTSANQGQYTVVE
+521 MINTSGNKGQYTVVE

-553 QNLVDDD
+553 QNLVDGD

-622 NDGKEVFSGLTAEND
+622 KDGKEVFSGLTAEND

-658 QTFDQVELW
+658 RTFDQVELW

-688 VTCEEYAG
+688 TTCEEYAG

-726 VGSTMNNLS
+726 VGATMNNLS

-767 RGGQPVGAI
+767 RGGQPLGAI

-808 SGGLASIEVISDAGL
+808 SSGLASIEVISDAGL

-833 YDEVRISF
+833 YNEVRISF

-872 EPDDQGGTDGIT
+872 ELEVQGEIDIVYRG
-884 YKSITE
+884 ITE

-895 ETNDLGKVRIS
+895 ETTYLGNVRIS
-906 VDAQDDKVGTKLT
+906 VDAKPELLGTELT

-929 QKIEQEAELQQDDKG
+929 QKIEQEAALQQDNNG

-975 TTWKRNAA
+975 TTWKRNAS

-990 SNWTDGSPWGCTNV
+990 NNWTDGSPWGCTNV
-1004 VIPTGATRYPNL
+1004 VIPAGATRYPNL
-1016 KAWGSV
+1016 NAWGSV

-1122 DLNGTVA
+1122 DPNGTVA
-1129 ATADWSRTFNAVA
+1129 ATVDWSRTFNAVA
-1142 QLYEQAQGIKMMV
+1142 QPYEQAQGIKMMV
-1155 GNEGD
+1155 GND
-1160 GTSYRLRFPKAY
+1160 WGTSYRLRFPKAY

-1181 GGWVKEETLPEGARN
+1181 GGWVKKETLPEGARN
-1196 MNGKFAYEES
+1196 MNGKFAYEVI
-1206 GFKPENAG
+1206 GFNPENAG
-1214 RSFTFKLRN
+1214 SSFTFELRN

-1255 AIRIIDSENVFGE
+1255 AIRIIDSENIFGG

-1276 LSENGNLSFDVAGEQ
+1276 LGENGDLSFDVAGEQ

-1298 QAFYVEASGDNAS
+1298 QAFYVEVSGDYAS
-1311 DNVDIT
+1311 DNVNIT

-1322 FVQPFAS
+1322 FVQPSAS

-1336 SASVPAAGEMKIS
+1336 SASVPTAGEMKIS

-1360 LLRSAG
+1360 LLHSAG

-1375 DVITLIDE
+1375 DIVSLIDE
-1383 NFMPKVKVYTVAGKR
+1383 DFMPKVKVYTVADKR
-1398 ALDIQKIKNAARV
+1398 ALDIQKMSNATRV
-1411 DLGFMVK
+1411 GLGFMVK
-1418 DGSQQTK
+1418 DGSQQTE
-1425 FTLNYGSNWKGWTL
+1425 FTLDYGSNWKGWTL
-1439 VDKQTGNRYLL
+1439 VDKQTGKRYLL

-1460 AMKSNNGRFYL
+1460 AMKSNDGRFYL

>member
-16 ACRIARKKWSASV
+16 ACRIAGKKWSASV

-61 RTEDNA
+61 RTETA
-67 NTSGLTIS
+67 STSGL
-75 GDIKKFY
+75 DVEQ
-82 DDKNNLLYSGY
+82 NE
-93 TYAPSRRVP
+93 TYGATYKPNRRVP

-115 NLVGVLSNSDNKLE
+115 NLVGVLSSSDNKLE
-129 YLVDKN
+129 YLVDKD
-135 LDNSVKLTG
+135 LTNSVSLKG
-144 LAEVNTGLPILSVKD
+144 LAEVNTDLLILSVKD

-236 TKPFDEVRIGCASID
+236 KLPFDEVRIGCGSIS

-259 FYYAFVGENPK
+259 FYYAFVGDNPK
-270 KIAASFGYYKEA
+270 KIAAKDHEYPDA
-282 ETNSGLGNTNNL
+282 EQERPNQNITDWSGRNLVDSDISNGPTCELFSGLGGGLTCR
-294 IDEYPDNS
+294 
-302 EQLSMLGHHELYVDF
+302 VDF
-317 NEKIVKDSEIG
+317 GVTIPVGSEVG
-328 FKTGGLKTLDIDL
+328 YYTTGGGLASVSLGKTKLNAYDTSD
-341 TGLSLFEL
+341 
-349 TNNDVNNKYVWGNEK
+349 NNPQSINTE
-364 VLSGGIGISLLGTQD
+364 SGIGVSALAKGAREFSMILTKENARRLELDLPYGINLL
-379 GSMSAIA
+379 SA
-386 KEDCYGVKIKLN
+386 VQ
-398 TGLVGGLL
+398 V
-406 DAILGLLGNTHYYY
+406 HY

-450 TPSDDG
+450 TPSDG

-509 DKKEAEAGCNTM
+509 DKKEVVSGCNMM

-546 FNKINNR
+546 FNKINYR
-553 QNLVDDD
+553 QNLVDGD

-586 DIAPQGGGK
+586 DIAPQGGEK

-622 NDGKEVFSGLTAEND
+622 KDGKEVFSGLTAEND

-688 VTCEEYAG
+688 VNCEEYKG

-717 ETKSSSAAS
+717 ETKFPS
-726 VGSTMNNLS
+726 VVGVGTTMNNLS

-767 RGGQPVGAI
+767 RGRQPVGAI
-776 LRTPGY
+776 LRKPGY
-782 VLNASVLQNVT
+782 GLNASVLQNVT

-808 SGGLASIEVISDAGL
+808 SSGLASIEVISNAGL

-895 ETNDLGKVRIS
+895 ETKDLGKVRIS
-906 VDAQDDKVGTKLT
+906 VDAKPELLKKPIT

-929 QKIEQEAELQQDDKG
+929 QKIEQEAKLQQDEDDKD

-965 GLRAQVHPLK
+965 GLRAQVHPRK
-975 TTWKRNAA
+975 TTWKRYPT

-1004 VIPTGATRYPNL
+1004 VIPAGATSYPVL
-1016 KAWGSV
+1016 KPWSSV
-1022 DKFYGGNYCAN
+1022 KDFYNGNYCNN

-1044 TQYLEYDCAYV
+1044 TQYLEYSCAYV
-1055 EMEVQSG
+1055 EME
-1062 MYHMISTPL
+1062 MADATPRMISIPL
-1071 HGMVTGDMFVSP
+1071 QGMVTGDMFVSS
-1083 EMPAYFTPLNGAT
+1083 EMPAYFTPLDDVT
-1096 YREVRHNPVVRQKM
+1096 YPEVRHNPLVRQQM

-1122 DLNGTVA
+1122 NAPDSTIV

-1142 QLYEQAQGIKMMV
+1142 QPYEQAQGIMLMV
-1155 GNEGD
+1155 GSEGD
-1160 GTSYRLRFPKAY
+1160 GTSYRLRFPKDY
-1172 TEYNYYTLS
+1172 TTYNYYTLS
-1181 GGWVKEETLPEGARN
+1181 GGWMKSDTLQNGARDK
-1196 MNGKFAYEES
+1196 NGRFTYEES
-1206 GFKPENAG
+1206 GFTPEKVRN
-1214 RSFTFKLRN
+1214 SFTFELRN
-1223 EEQGATYFVA
+1223 DKQGDKQGADYFVA
-1233 GNPFMSYLDIKT
+1233 GNPFMSYLDIQK
-1245 FLTENKQSVQ
+1245 FLQQNSGSVS
-1255 AIRIIDSENVFGE
+1255 AISVLS
-1268 EEGLVRIS
+1268 EEGDLITVSRDSKDGIC
-1276 LSENGNLSFDVAGEQ
+1276 
-1291 SNTIAPL
+1291 TIAPL
-1298 QAFYVEASGDNAS
+1298 QAFYVVSTNTTLNQL
-1311 DNVDIT
+1311 NVT
-1317 YTSNM
+1317 YTSDM
-1322 FVQPFAS
+1322 FVQPSAS

-1336 SASVPAAGEMKIS
+1336 SVSDPAAGEMKIS

-1360 LLRSAG
+1360 LLRSTG

-1375 DVITLIDE
+1375 DVISLIDE
-1383 NFMPKVKVYTVAGKR
+1383 HFMPKVKVYTVAGKR

-1439 VDKQTGNRYLL
+1439 VDKQTGNRYRLE
-1450 DGTSLTVNAG
+1450 GNPLTVNAG
-1460 AMKSNNGRFYL
+1460 VMKTNSGRFYL

>member
-1 MRVFFQTSRQRSFLS
+1 MSVFFQTSRQRSFLS
-16 ACRIARKKWSASV
+16 ACRIAGKKWSASV
-29 PLLLAALLTVVF
+29 SLFLAALLTVVF

-54 SVEHNGT
+54 SFEQGGT
-61 RTEDNA
+61 RAEA
-67 NTSGLTIS
+67 ASTSGL
-75 GDIKKFY
+75 DVVQ
-82 DDKNNLLYSGY
+82 DA
-93 TYAPSRRVP
+93 TYGATYKPNCRVP

-135 LDNSVKLTG
+135 LDNFVSLKG
-144 LAEVNTGLPILSVKD
+144 LAEVNAGLPILSVKD
-159 VNRVYYDSSNGIK
+159 VNRVYYDSSNVIK

-181 GLLSLNVLKGF
+181 GLLSLDVLKGF

-205 SSTSGSGDDF
+205 SSTLGSGENF

-236 TKPFDEVRIGCASID
+236 TKPFDEVRIGCASIS
-251 VDVLSGLE
+251 VEVLSGLE

-270 KIAASFGYYKEA
+270 KIAAEKH
-282 ETNSGLGNTNNL
+282 
-294 IDEYPDNS
+294 EYPYA
-302 EQLSMLGHHELYVDF
+302 EQERPLHPLSKGDLVNESLTDGPVCEL
-317 NEKIVKDSEIG
+317 
-328 FKTGGLKTLDIDL
+328 
-341 TGLSLFEL
+341 
-349 TNNDVNNKYVWGNEK
+349 
-364 VLSGGIGISLLGTQD
+364 IS
-379 GSMSAIA
+379 
-386 KEDCYGVKIKLN
+386 
-398 TGLVGGLL
+398 
-406 DAILGLLGNTHYYY
+406 GLLGGLTCRVDFGATIPVGSEVGYYTKGGGLASISLGATKLNAYDTGDNNPQSINTESGIGVSALAGGAREFSMILTKKDTRRLELDLPSGINLLSAVQVHY

-450 TPSDDG
+450 TPSEG
-456 SVSYSLDRWPSGA
+456 TVIYSLISWPSGA
-469 TSPSISGNRIT
+469 TSPSISGNHMT
-480 GMTVNGDYVVQAIY
+480 GMTVNGDYVVKAVY
-494 KRGEETSWSYAVIHR
+494 TREEKETSWSYAVIHR
-509 DKKEAEAGCNTM
+509 NKKEAVAGCNTM
-521 MINTSANQGQYTVVE
+521 MINTSGNEGQYTVVE

-553 QNLVDDD
+553 QNLVDGD

-586 DIAPQGGGK
+586 DIAPQGGK

-622 NDGKEVFSGLTAEND
+622 KDGEEVFSGLTAEND
-637 AVGVGLV
+637 AIGVGLV

-658 QTFDQVELW
+658 KTFDQVELW

-688 VTCEEYAG
+688 TTCEEYAG

-726 VGSTMNNLS
+726 VGATMNNLS

-767 RGGQPVGAI
+767 RGGQPLGAI

-872 EPDDQGGTDGIT
+872 EPDDQGETDIT
-884 YKSITE
+884 YRSITE

-895 ETNDLGKVRIS
+895 ETTYLGNVRIS
-906 VDAQDDKVGTKLT
+906 VDAKSELLGTELT

-924 YNGNG
+924 YNGNE
-929 QKIEQEAELQQDDKG
+929 QKIEQKAELQQDDKG

-975 TTWKRNAA
+975 TTWKRNAS

-1004 VIPTGATRYPNL
+1004 VIPAGATRYPNL
-1016 KAWGSV
+1016 NAWGSV

-1122 DLNGTVA
+1122 DPNGTVA
-1129 ATADWSRTFNAVA
+1129 ATVDWSRTFNAVA
-1142 QLYEQAQGIKMMV
+1142 QPYEQAQGIKMMV
-1155 GNEGD
+1155 GND
-1160 GTSYRLRFPKAY
+1160 WGTSYRLRFPKAY

-1181 GGWVKEETLPEGARN
+1181 GGWVKKETLPEGARN
-1196 MNGKFAYEES
+1196 MNGKFAYEVI
-1206 GFKPENAG
+1206 GFNPENAG
-1214 RSFTFKLRN
+1214 SSFTFELRN

-1255 AIRIIDSENVFGE
+1255 AIRIIDSESVFGG

-1276 LSENGNLSFDVAGEQ
+1276 LGENGDLSFDVAGEQ

-1298 QAFYVEASGDNAS
+1298 QAFYVEALEGYTS
-1311 DNVDIT
+1311 DNVNIT
-1317 YTSNM
+1317 YTSDM
-1322 FVQPFAS
+1322 FVQPSAS

-1360 LLRSAG
+1360 LIRSAG

-1375 DVITLIDE
+1375 DIVSLIDE
-1383 NFMPKVKVYTVAGKR
+1383 DFMPKVKVYTVADKR
-1398 ALDIQKIKNAARV
+1398 ALDIQEMSNATRV

-1418 DGSQQTK
+1418 DGSQQTE
-1425 FTLNYGSNWKGWTL
+1425 FTLDYGSNWKGWTL
-1439 VDKQTGNRYLL
+1439 VDKQTGKRYLL

-1460 AMKSNNGRFYL
+1460 AMKSNDGRFYL

>member
-1 MRVFFQTSRQRSFLS
+1 MSVFFQTSRQRSFLS
-16 ACRIARKKWSASV
+16 ACRIAGKKWSASV

-61 RTEDNA
+61 RNETES
-67 NTSGLTIS
+67 TSGLDVVQDEIY
-75 GDIKKFY
+75 GAIYKP
-82 DDKNNLLYSGY
+82 NC
-93 TYAPSRRVP
+93 RVP

-135 LDNSVKLTG
+135 LDNSVSLKG

-181 GLLSLNVLKGF
+181 GLLSLNVLQGF

-199 GEEQDG
+199 GKEQDG
-205 SSTSGSGDDF
+205 SSTSGSGGKF

-236 TKPFDEVRIGCASID
+236 TKPFDEVRIGCASIR
-251 VDVLSGLE
+251 VEVLSGLE

-270 KIAASFGYYKEA
+270 KIAAKEH
-282 ETNSGLGNTNNL
+282 
-294 IDEYPDNS
+294 EYPDAKQERPS
-302 EQLSMLGHHELYVDF
+302 
-317 NEKIVKDSEIG
+317 
-328 FKTGGLKTLDIDL
+328 
-341 TGLSLFEL
+341 
-349 TNNDVNNKYVWGNEK
+349 TNITD
-364 VLSGGIGISLLGTQD
+364 LLGRNLVDSDISNGPTCELL
-379 GSMSAIA
+379 S
-386 KEDCYGVKIKLN
+386 
-398 TGLVGGLL
+398 GLVGGGLTCRVDFGATIPVGSEVGYYTTGGGLASISLGATELNAYDTSDNNPQSINTESGIGVSALAGGAREFSMILTKENAQRLELDLPSGINLL
-406 DAILGLLGNTHYYY
+406 SAVQVHY

-450 TPSDDG
+450 TPSEG
-456 SVSYSLDRWPSGA
+456 TVTYSLISYPEGA

-521 MINTSANQGQYTVVE
+521 MINTSDNPTQYSVE
-536 SSGSQGGISL
+536 EPLGGQGGISL
-546 FNKINNR
+546 FNKIKDT
-553 QNLVDDD
+553 QNLVDAE
-560 YTNYAEATNVLS
+560 YNNYAEATNVLS
-572 LIQFGSLAGVHSSQ
+572 LIQLGGLASVKSTKV
-586 DIAPQGGGK
+586 IEPQKGK
-595 TRVGFVMQTNNQL
+595 IRVGFVMQTNNQL

-622 NDGKEVFSGLTAEND
+622 KGQTKVYEGLTGQNNT
-637 AVGVGLV
+637 VGVGLI
-644 GNDGSKLRFYVETD
+644 GNDGSKLRFYVETEEA
-658 QTFDQVELW
+658 FDRVELW
-667 TAGLLN
+667 SAGLLN
-673 VNLNTFRLYY
+673 INLNTFRLYY

-688 VTCEEYAG
+688 VKGCENNTT

-717 ETKSSSAAS
+717 ETKSPS
-726 VGSTMNNLS
+726 VVGVGTTMNNLS

-755 SRSTVAVKFNSI
+755 SRSTVAVKFNRV

-782 VLNASVLQNVT
+782 VLSASVLQNVT

-808 SGGLASIEVISDAGL
+808 SSGLASIEVISDAGL

-841 PSLADALETVW
+841 PSLANALKAVW

-872 EPDDQGGTDGIT
+872 EPADQGGTDGIT
-884 YKSITE
+884 YKGITE

-906 VDAQDDKVGTKLT
+906 VDAKPELLKKPIT

-929 QKIEQEAELQQDDKG
+929 QKIEQEAELQHQDDKG

-965 GLRAQVHPLK
+965 GLRAQVHPRK
-975 TTWKRNAA
+975 TTWKRYPT

-1004 VIPTGATRYPNL
+1004 VIPTGATRYPDL
-1016 KAWGSV
+1016 KAWDSV
-1022 DKFYGGNYCAN
+1022 DDFYGGNYCAN

-1083 EMPAYFTPLNGAT
+1083 EMPAYFTPLNGDT
-1096 YREVRHNPVVRQKM
+1096 YREVRHNPIVRQKM
-1110 YSRAVTTATSGT
+1110 YSRAVKTATSGT
-1122 DLNGTVA
+1122 NGTVLP
-1129 ATADWSRTFNAVA
+1129 TADWSRTFNAVA
-1142 QLYEQAQGIKMMV
+1142 QPYEQAQGIKMMV
-1155 GNEGD
+1155 GND
-1160 GTSYRLRFPKAY
+1160 WGTSYRLRFPKAY
-1172 TEYNYYTLS
+1172 TKYYYYTLS
-1181 GGWVKEETLPEGARN
+1181 GGKVKPETLPDEARN
-1196 MNGKFAYEES
+1196 MNGKFTYEES
-1206 GFKPENAG
+1206 GFTPEKVRN
-1214 RSFTFKLRN
+1214 SFTFELRN

-1245 FLTENKQSVQ
+1245 FLTENNQSVQ
-1255 AIRIIDSENVFGE
+1255 AIRIIDPESVFGE

-1276 LSENGNLSFDVAGEQ
+1276 LGENGDLSFEGCGEQ

-1298 QAFYVEASGDNAS
+1298 QAFYVEVLEGYTS
-1311 DNVDIT
+1311 DNVNIT
-1317 YTSNM
+1317 YTSDM
-1322 FVQPFAS
+1322 FVQPSAS

-1336 SASVPAAGEMKIS
+1336 SASVPTAGEMKIS

-1375 DVITLIDE
+1375 DIVSLIDE
-1383 NFMPKVKVYTVAGKR
+1383 DFMPKVKVYTVADKR
-1398 ALDIQKIKNAARV
+1398 ALDIQKMSNATRV

-1418 DGSQQTK
+1418 DGSQQTE

-1439 VDKQTGNRYLL
+1439 VDKQTGKRYLL

-1460 AMKSNNGRFYL
+1460 AMKSNDGRFYL

>member
-1 MRVFFQTSRQRSFLS
+1 MSVFFQTSRQRSFLS
-16 ACRIARKKWSASV
+16 ACRIAGKKWSASV
-29 PLLLAALLTVVF
+29 PLFLAALLTVVF

-54 SVEHNGT
+54 SFEQGGT
-61 RTEDNA
+61 RAEA
-67 NTSGLTIS
+67 ASTSGLDVVQ
-75 GDIKKFY
+75 GA
-82 DDKNNLLYSGY
+82 
-93 TYAPSRRVP
+93 TYGATYKPNCRVP

-135 LDNSVKLTG
+135 LDNSVSLKG
-144 LAEVNTGLPILSVKD
+144 LAEVNAGLPILSVKD

-172 VGFLYKDPG
+172 VGFLYKAPG
-181 GLLSLNVLKGF
+181 GLLSLNVLQGF

-205 SSTSGSGDDF
+205 SSTSGSGDNF
-215 QLLNLNLL
+215 KLLNLNLL

-236 TKPFDEVRIGCASID
+236 TKPFDEVCIGCASID
-251 VDVLSGLE
+251 VEVLSGLE

-270 KIAASFGYYKEA
+270 KIAAETYAYPTAKQEKPAHWGTGDLVNKNLNDGPVCELVSGLLGGLTCRVDFGATIPVGSEVGYY
-282 ETNSGLGNTNNL
+282 T
-294 IDEYPDNS
+294 
-302 EQLSMLGHHELYVDF
+302 
-317 NEKIVKDSEIG
+317 
-328 FKTGGLKTLDIDL
+328 TGGGLASISLGATKLNAYD
-341 TGLSLFEL
+341 TGD
-349 TNNDVNNKYVWGNEK
+349 NNPQSINTE
-364 VLSGGIGISLLGTQD
+364 SGIGV
-379 GSMSAIA
+379 SA
-386 KEDCYGVKIKLN
+386 
-398 TGLVGGLL
+398 LVGGAREFSMILTKKDTRRLELDLPSGINLL
-406 DAILGLLGNTHYYY
+406 SAVKVHY

-450 TPSDDG
+450 TPSEG
-456 SVSYSLDRWPSGA
+456 TVIYSLISWPSGA
-469 TSPSISGNRIT
+469 TSPSISGNHMT
-480 GMTVNGDYVVQAIY
+480 GMTVNGDYVVKAVY
-494 KRGEETSWSYAVIHR
+494 TRGEETSWSYAVIHR
-509 DKKEAEAGCNTM
+509 NKKEAVAGCNTM
-521 MINTSANQGQYTVVE
+521 MINTSGNEGQYTVVE

-553 QNLVDDD
+553 QNLVDGD

-586 DIAPQGGGK
+586 DIAPQGGK

-622 NDGKEVFSGLTAEND
+622 KDGEEVFSGLTAEND

-688 VTCEEYAG
+688 TTCEEYAG

-717 ETKSSSAAS
+717 ETKFSSAAS
-726 VGSTMNNLS
+726 VGATMNNLS

-745 ASIVAGVSLI
+745 ASIVTGVSLI

-782 VLNASVLQNVT
+782 VLNASVLQNVA

-841 PSLADALETVW
+841 PSLADALKTIW

-872 EPDDQGGTDGIT
+872 ELEVQGEIDIV
-884 YKSITE
+884 YRDITE
-890 HVCVD
+890 HVCVGK
-895 ETNDLGKVRIS
+895 TTYLGNVRIS
-906 VDAQDDKVGTKLT
+906 VDAKPELLGTELT

-929 QKIEQEAELQQDDKG
+929 QKIEQEAALQQDNNG
-944 YFFELSLP
+944 YFFKLSLP

-965 GLRAQVHPLK
+965 GLRAQIHPLK
-975 TTWKRNAA
+975 TTWKRNAL

-990 SNWTDGSPWGCTNV
+990 SNWTDGSPWGCTKV
-1004 VIPTGATRYPNL
+1004 VIPAGATRYPNL
-1016 KAWGSV
+1016 NAWGSV

-1083 EMPAYFTPLNGAT
+1083 EMPAYFTPLNGAA

-1122 DLNGTVA
+1122 DPNGTVV

-1142 QLYEQAQGIKMMV
+1142 QPYEQAQGIKMMV
-1155 GNEGD
+1155 GND
-1160 GTSYRLRFPKAY
+1160 WGTSYRLRFPKAY

-1181 GGWVKEETLPEGARN
+1181 GGWVKKETLPEGARN
-1196 MNGKFAYEES
+1196 MNGKFAYEVI
-1206 GFKPENAG
+1206 GFNPENAG
-1214 RSFTFKLRN
+1214 SSFTFELRN
-1223 EEQGATYFVA
+1223 EEQGATCFVA

-1255 AIRIIDSENVFGE
+1255 AIRIIDSENIFGGK
-1268 EEGLVRIS
+1268 EGLVRIS
-1276 LSENGNLSFDVAGEQ
+1276 LGENGDLSFDVAGEQ

-1298 QAFYVEASGDNAS
+1298 QAFYVEVSGDYAS
-1311 DNVDIT
+1311 DNVNIT

-1322 FVQPFAS
+1322 FVQPSAS

-1336 SASVPAAGEMKIS
+1336 SASVPTAGEMKIS

-1375 DVITLIDE
+1375 DIVSLIDE
-1383 NFMPKVKVYTVAGKR
+1383 DFMPKVKVYTVADKR
-1398 ALDIQKIKNAARV
+1398 ALDIQKMSNATRV
-1411 DLGFMVK
+1411 GLGFMVK
-1418 DGSQQTK
+1418 DGSQQTE
-1425 FTLNYGSNWKGWTL
+1425 FTLDYGSNWKGWTL
-1439 VDKQTGNRYLL
+1439 VDKQTGKRYLL

-1460 AMKSNNGRFYL
+1460 AMKSNDGRFYL

>member
-1 MRVFFQTSRQRSFLS
+1 MSVFFQTSRQRSFLS
-16 ACRIARKKWSASV
+16 VCRIAGKKWSASV
-29 PLLLAALLTVVF
+29 PLFLAALLTVVF

-54 SVEHNGT
+54 SFEQGGT
-61 RTEDNA
+61 RAETA
-67 NTSGLTIS
+67 STSGL
-75 GDIKKFY
+75 DVVQ
-82 DDKNNLLYSGY
+82 DA
-93 TYAPSRRVP
+93 TYGATYKPNCRVP

-135 LDNSVKLTG
+135 LDNFVSLKG
-144 LAEVNTGLPILSVKD
+144 LAEVNAGLPILSVKD

-181 GLLSLNVLKGF
+181 GLLSLNVLQGF

-199 GEEQDG
+199 GKEQDG
-205 SSTSGSGDDF
+205 SSTSGSGDNF

-259 FYYAFVGENPK
+259 FYYAFVGENSK
-270 KIAASFGYYKEA
+270 KIAAEKH
-282 ETNSGLGNTNNL
+282 
-294 IDEYPDNS
+294 EYPYA
-302 EQLSMLGHHELYVDF
+302 EQERPRHHLSKGDLVNESLTDGPVCELV
-317 NEKIVKDSEIG
+317 S
-328 FKTGGLKTLDIDL
+328 
-341 TGLSLFEL
+341 
-349 TNNDVNNKYVWGNEK
+349 
-364 VLSGGIGISLLGTQD
+364 
-379 GSMSAIA
+379 
-386 KEDCYGVKIKLN
+386 
-398 TGLVGGLL
+398 
-406 DAILGLLGNTHYYY
+406 GLLGGGLTCRVDFGATIPVGSEVGYYTTGGGLASISLGATKLNAYDTSDNNPQSINAESGIGVSALAGGAREFSMILTKKDTRRLELDLPSGINLLSAVQVHY

-450 TPSDDG
+450 TPSEG
-456 SVSYSLDRWPSGA
+456 TVIYSLISSPNGV
-469 TSPSISGNRIT
+469 TSPEISGNHIT
-480 GMTVNGDYVVQAIY
+480 GMTVNGDYVVKAVY
-494 KRGEETSWSYAVIHR
+494 TREEKEFSWSYAVIHR
-509 DKKEAEAGCNTM
+509 NKKEAEAGCNTM
-521 MINTSANQGQYTVVE
+521 MINTSGNEGQYTVVE

-553 QNLVDDD
+553 QNLVDGD

-586 DIAPQGGGK
+586 DIALQGGGK

-622 NDGKEVFSGLTAEND
+622 KDGKEVFSGLTAEND

-658 QTFDQVELW
+658 RTFDQVELW

-717 ETKSSSAAS
+717 ETKSSSVAS
-726 VGSTMNNLS
+726 VGATTNNLS

-755 SRSTVAVKFNSI
+755 SRPTVAVKFNSI
-767 RGGQPVGAI
+767 RGGQPLGAI

-808 SGGLASIEVISDAGL
+808 SSGLASIEVISDAGL

-833 YDEVRISF
+833 YNEVRISF

-872 EPDDQGGTDGIT
+872 ELEVQGEIDIV
-884 YKSITE
+884 YRDITE

-895 ETNDLGKVRIS
+895 KTTYLGNVRIS
-906 VDAQDDKVGTKLT
+906 VDAKPELLGTELT

-929 QKIEQEAELQQDDKG
+929 QKIEQEAALQQDNNG

-965 GLRAQVHPLK
+965 GLRAQVHPQK
-975 TTWKRNAA
+975 TTWKRNAL

-990 SNWTDGSPWGCTNV
+990 NNWTDGSPWGCTNV
-1004 VIPTGATRYPNL
+1004 VIPAGATRYPNL
-1016 KAWGSV
+1016 NAWGSV

-1083 EMPAYFTPLNGAT
+1083 EMPAYFIPLIGAT

-1122 DLNGTVA
+1122 DPNGTVV

-1142 QLYEQAQGIKMMV
+1142 QPYEQAQGIKMMV
-1155 GNEGD
+1155 GND
-1160 GTSYRLRFPKAY
+1160 WGTFYRLRFPKAY

-1181 GGWVKEETLPEGARN
+1181 GGWVKKETLPEGARN
-1196 MNGKFAYEES
+1196 MNGKFAYEVI
-1206 GFKPENAG
+1206 GFNPENAG
-1214 RSFTFKLRN
+1214 SSFTFELRN
-1223 EEQGATYFVA
+1223 EEQGATCFVA

-1255 AIRIIDSENVFGE
+1255 AIRIIDSENIFGGK
-1268 EEGLVRIS
+1268 EGLVRIS
-1276 LSENGNLSFDVAGEQ
+1276 LGENGDLSFDVAGEQ

-1298 QAFYVEASGDNAS
+1298 QAFYVEVSGDYAS
-1311 DNVDIT
+1311 DNVNIT

-1322 FVQPFAS
+1322 FVQPSAS

-1336 SASVPAAGEMKIS
+1336 SASVPTAGEMKIS

-1375 DVITLIDE
+1375 DIVSLIDE
-1383 NFMPKVKVYTVAGKR
+1383 DFMPKVKVYTVADKR
-1398 ALDIQKIKNAARV
+1398 ALDIQKMSNATRV
-1411 DLGFMVK
+1411 GLGFMVK
-1418 DGSQQTK
+1418 DGSQQTE
-1425 FTLNYGSNWKGWTL
+1425 FTLDYGSNWKGWTL
-1439 VDKQTGNRYLL
+1439 VDKQTGKRYLL

-1460 AMKSNNGRFYL
+1460 AMKSNDGRFYL

>member
-1 MRVFFQTSRQRSFLS
+1 MSVFFQTSRQRSFLS
-16 ACRIARKKWSASV
+16 ACRIAGKKWSASV
-29 PLLLAALLTVVF
+29 PLFLAALLTVVF

-54 SVEHNGT
+54 SFEQGGT
-61 RTEDNA
+61 RAEA
-67 NTSGLTIS
+67 ASTSGL
-75 GDIKKFY
+75 DVVR
-82 DDKNNLLYSGY
+82 DA
-93 TYAPSRRVP
+93 TYGATYKPNCRVP

-135 LDNSVKLTG
+135 LDNSVSLKG
-144 LAEVNTGLPILSVKD
+144 LAEVNAGLPILSVKD
-159 VNRVYYDSSNGIK
+159 VNRVYYDSSNDIK

-181 GLLSLNVLKGF
+181 GLLSLNVLQGF

-199 GEEQDG
+199 GKEQDG
-205 SSTSGSGDDF
+205 SSTSGSGDNF
-215 QLLNLNLL
+215 KLLNLNLL

-270 KIAASFGYYKEA
+270 KIAA
-282 ETNSGLGNTNNL
+282 ETYA
-294 IDEYPDNS
+294 YPTAK
-302 EQLSMLGHHELYVDF
+302 Q
-317 NEKIVKDSEIG
+317 EKPAH
-328 FKTGGLKTLDIDL
+328 
-341 TGLSLFEL
+341 
-349 TNNDVNNKYVWGNEK
+349 
-364 VLSGGIGISLLGTQD
+364 LGTGDLVNKNLND
-379 GSMSAIA
+379 GPVC
-386 KEDCYGVKIKLN
+386 E
-398 TGLVGGLL
+398 LVS
-406 DAILGLLGNTHYYY
+406 GLLGGLTCRVDFGATIPVGSEVGYYTTGGGLASISLGATKLNAYDTSDNNPQSINTESGIGVSALAGGAREFSMILTKKDTRRLELDLPSGINLLSAVQVHY

-450 TPSDDG
+450 TPSDG
-456 SVSYSLDRWPSGA
+456 TVSYSLISWPSGA
-469 TSPSISGNRIT
+469 TSPSISGNHMT
-480 GMTVNGDYVVQAIY
+480 GMTVNGDYAVKAVY
-494 KRGEETSWSYAVIHR
+494 TREEKETSWSYAVIHR
-509 DKKEAEAGCNTM
+509 NKKEAVAGCNTM
-521 MINTSANQGQYTVVE
+521 MINTSENQGQYTVVE

-553 QNLVDDD
+553 QNLVDGD

-586 DIAPQGGGK
+586 DIAPQGGK

-622 NDGKEVFSGLTAEND
+622 KDGEEVFSGLTAEND
-637 AVGVGLV
+637 AIGVGLV

-658 QTFDQVELW
+658 KTFDQVELW

-726 VGSTMNNLS
+726 VGATMNNLS

-767 RGGQPVGAI
+767 RGGQPLGAI

-872 EPDDQGGTDGIT
+872 EPDDQGETDIA

-895 ETNDLGKVRIS
+895 ETTYLGNVRIS
-906 VDAQDDKVGTKLT
+906 VDAKSELLGTELT

-929 QKIEQEAELQQDDKG
+929 QKIEQKAELQQDDKG

-965 GLRAQVHPLK
+965 GMRAQVHPLK
-975 TTWKRNAA
+975 TTWKRSAS

-1004 VIPTGATRYPNL
+1004 VIPAGATRYPNL

-1071 HGMVTGDMFVSP
+1071 HGMITGDMFVSP
-1083 EMPAYFTPLNGAT
+1083 EMPAYFTPLKEDT
-1096 YREVRHNPVVRQKM
+1096 YREVRHNPIVRQKM

-1122 DLNGTVA
+1122 NGTVV

-1142 QLYEQAQGIKMMV
+1142 QPYEQAQGIKMMV
-1155 GNEGD
+1155 GND
-1160 GTSYRLRFPKAY
+1160 WGTSYRLRFPKAY

-1181 GGWVKEETLPEGARN
+1181 GECVKKETLPVEARN
-1196 MNGKFAYEES
+1196 MNGKFAYEVS
-1206 GFKPENAG
+1206 GFNPENAG
-1214 RSFTFKLRN
+1214 SSFTFELRN
-1223 EEQGATYFVA
+1223 DGKGATYFVA

-1255 AIRIIDSENVFGE
+1255 AIRIISVFGE
-1268 EEGLVRIS
+1268 EKGLVRIS
-1276 LSENGNLSFDVAGEQ
+1276 LGKNGDLSFDVAGEQ

-1298 QAFYVEASGDNAS
+1298 QAFYVEALEGYTS
-1311 DNVDIT
+1311 DNVNIT
-1317 YTSNM
+1317 YTSDM
-1322 FVQPFAS
+1322 FVQPSAS

-1360 LLRSAG
+1360 LIRSAG

-1375 DVITLIDE
+1375 DVVSLIDE
-1383 NFMPKVKVYTVAGKR
+1383 DFMPKVKVYTVADKR
-1398 ALDIQKIKNAARV
+1398 ALDIQKMSNATRV
-1411 DLGFMVK
+1411 GLGFMVK
-1418 DGSQQTK
+1418 DGSQQTE
-1425 FTLNYGSNWKGWTL
+1425 FTLDYGSNWKGWTL
-1439 VDKQTGNRYLL
+1439 VDKQTGKRYLL

-1460 AMKSNNGRFYL
+1460 AMKSNDGRFYL

>member
-1 MRVFFQTSRQRSFLS
+1 MSVLFQTSRQRSFLS
-16 ACRIARKKWSASV
+16 ACRIAGKKWSASV
-29 PLLLAALLTVVF
+29 PLFLAALLTVVF

-54 SVEHNGT
+54 SFEQGGT
-61 RTEDNA
+61 RAETA
-67 NTSGLTIS
+67 STSGL
-75 GDIKKFY
+75 DVVQ
-82 DDKNNLLYSGY
+82 DA
-93 TYAPSRRVP
+93 TYGATYKPNCRVP

-135 LDNSVKLTG
+135 LDNFVSLKG
-144 LAEVNTGLPILSVKD
+144 LAEVNAGLPILSVKD

-181 GLLSLNVLKGF
+181 GLLSLNVLQGF

-199 GEEQDG
+199 GKEQDG
-205 SSTSGSGDDF
+205 SSTSGSGDNF

-270 KIAASFGYYKEA
+270 KIAAEKH
-282 ETNSGLGNTNNL
+282 
-294 IDEYPDNS
+294 EYPYA
-302 EQLSMLGHHELYVDF
+302 EQERPLHPLSKGDLV
-317 NEKIVKDSEIG
+317 NES
-328 FKTGGLKTLDIDL
+328 L
-341 TGLSLFEL
+341 T
-349 TNNDVNNKYVWGNEK
+349 
-364 VLSGGIGISLLGTQD
+364 D
-379 GSMSAIA
+379 GPVC
-386 KEDCYGVKIKLN
+386 E
-398 TGLVGGLL
+398 LVGGLL
-406 DAILGLLGNTHYYY
+406 GGGLTCRVDFGATIPVGSEVGYYTTGGGLASISLGATKLNAYDTSDNNPQSINAESGIGVSALAGGAREFSMILTKKDTRRLELDLPSGINLLSAVQVHY

-450 TPSDDG
+450 TPSEG
-456 SVSYSLDRWPSGA
+456 TVIYSLISSPNGV
-469 TSPSISGNRIT
+469 TSPEISGNHIT
-480 GMTVNGDYVVQAIY
+480 GMTVNGDYVVKAVY
-494 KRGEETSWSYAVIHR
+494 TREEKEISWSYAVIHR
-509 DKKEAEAGCNTM
+509 NKKEAEAGCNTM
-521 MINTSANQGQYTVVE
+521 MINTSGNEGQYTVVE

-553 QNLVDDD
+553 QNLVDGD

-586 DIAPQGGGK
+586 DIALQGGGK

-622 NDGKEVFSGLTAEND
+622 KDGKEVFSGLTAEND

-658 QTFDQVELW
+658 RTFDQVELW

-717 ETKSSSAAS
+717 ETKSSSVAS
-726 VGSTMNNLS
+726 VGATTNNLS

-755 SRSTVAVKFNSI
+755 SRPTVAVKFNSI
-767 RGGQPVGAI
+767 RGGQPLGAI

-808 SGGLASIEVISDAGL
+808 SSGLASIEVISDAGL

-833 YDEVRISF
+833 YNEVRISF

-872 EPDDQGGTDGIT
+872 ELEVQGEIDIV
-884 YKSITE
+884 YRDITE

-895 ETNDLGKVRIS
+895 ETTYLGNVRIS
-906 VDAQDDKVGTKLT
+906 VDAKPELLGTELT

-929 QKIEQEAELQQDDKG
+929 QKIEQEAALQQDNNG

-975 TTWKRNAA
+975 TTWKRNAL

-990 SNWTDGSPWGCTNV
+990 NNWTDGSPWGCTNV
-1004 VIPTGATRYPNL
+1004 VIPAGATRYPNL
-1016 KAWGSV
+1016 NAWGSV

-1122 DLNGTVA
+1122 DPNGTVV

-1142 QLYEQAQGIKMMV
+1142 QPYEQAQGIKMMV
-1155 GNEGD
+1155 GND
-1160 GTSYRLRFPKAY
+1160 WGTSYRLRFPKAY

-1181 GGWVKEETLPEGARN
+1181 GGWVKKETLPEGARN
-1196 MNGKFAYEES
+1196 MNGKFAYEVI
-1206 GFKPENAG
+1206 GFNPENAG
-1214 RSFTFKLRN
+1214 SSFTFELRN
-1223 EEQGATYFVA
+1223 EEQGATCFVA

-1255 AIRIIDSENVFGE
+1255 AIRIIDSENIFGGK
-1268 EEGLVRIS
+1268 EGLVRIS
-1276 LSENGNLSFDVAGEQ
+1276 LGENGDLSFDVAGEQ

-1298 QAFYVEASGDNAS
+1298 QAFYVEVSGDYAS
-1311 DNVDIT
+1311 DNVNIT

-1322 FVQPFAS
+1322 FVQPSAS

-1336 SASVPAAGEMKIS
+1336 SASVPTAGEMKIS

-1375 DVITLIDE
+1375 DIVSLIDE
-1383 NFMPKVKVYTVAGKR
+1383 DFMPKVKVYTVADKR
-1398 ALDIQKIKNAARV
+1398 ALDIQKMSNATRV
-1411 DLGFMVK
+1411 GLGFMVK
-1418 DGSQQTK
+1418 DGSQQTE
-1425 FTLNYGSNWKGWTL
+1425 FTLDYGSNWKGWTL
-1439 VDKQTGNRYLL
+1439 VDKQTGKRYLL

-1460 AMKSNNGRFYL
+1460 AMKSNDGRFYL